1 MLQLQRASAGSGK
14 TYTLTKIYIRNFLAK
29 KVNNR
34 YRLRTEAEMRAVHG
48 RILAITFTNKATN
61 EMKQRIVTALANLA
75 GLYSQEDEKIDYL
88 SDFIK
93 EFSATKKQVQQAALL
108 GLNILLHGYSDFQI
122 STIDSFFQSILRTL
136 AVETDRNESY
146 QIELDDNYLSQV
158 GVDMTLSEVNDNSSR
173 KKSDA
178 KFWIQTLI
186 LDMLR
191 NGEGWNPFTKSKN
204 GLYAELV
211 NFTNLFHSEVFKENV
226 EAELMK
232 YLTSDIDF
240 MEVYRELKR
249 SHKECH
255 EEYKEAYLESRK
267 EILEMLNREG
277 CTFNSLNGR
286 YYGRLWRRESD
297 SDFTDLPIGKVKFE
311 FGNSIM
317 SLEGVDE
324 ENAKILSGSDKK
336 KADALQGLASML
348 CDHRDLMLEWEILD
362 RFWSATNGKLY
373 YLGLIKSIKE
383 NIRQFREE
391 NNIIP
396 LSETNRILQGII
408 NEDDAPFIYERV
420 GTYINN
426 YLIDEFQD
434 TSRLQWSNLCPLV
447 SESLSHEEDYDN
459 LIIGDVKQSIYRFR
473 NAEPMLIQKDVPER
487 FYCEIRGESV
497 DENTNWRS
505 NREIVKFNNSFF
517 YRIAHT
523 LDYERGAD
531 ESDSTRLKI
540 SSLYNNAIQK
550 IKNIDKPGYVEVNF
564 IGDRANAYEEMG
576 DLVHHLLDKGYE
588 QRDIAFLVNNANHGV
603 RLIDALMAYNADEKN
618 VGKTPISIISEQ
630 SLKISGSS
638 AVKLVVAV
646 LQLIV
651 KGNAKKGLKSDNRRY
666 RKVEM
671 DEFISSYNYI
681 YCNNPDLSATEIIEH
696 YFSDDSNID
705 VSDILKEVYTVA
717 LPALVE
723 NIIIKVV
730 PEKLRQSDVAFL
742 SAFQDKVLEY
752 CQMYPTDIASFV
764 RWWNDIGAD
773 NSSISS
779 PEDTDAVQVMTI
791 HKSKG
796 LEFKCVIIP
805 HADWS
810 LDVTKSST
818 IWVRPKLPKNIEITD
833 MPPYLPIEMNNAL
846 KDTLYND
853 DYEQEFD
860 RIIVDQLNKT
870 YVAFT
875 RAVNELYIYAPSTK
889 KADTTRI
896 GDYLKRIV
904 PQMYD
909 TKLLDPSE
917 IEFTVKENDIIID
930 DSGELLT
937 YRMGGVTP
945 EDVRKSKDKSD
956 ESKSD
961 ESESDDKEKIA
972 DYHVNTKTKLLMT
985 DSEKDAEDDNEVSLD
1000 NAAEKESK
1008 ESRRRGRLL
1017 HSIMEQVIVADDL
1030 PAAIRRMK
1038 IVGRLKGKDADEV
1051 EAFLK
1056 AKMADEK
1063 VAKWFDKDLDV
1074 ITERT
1079 ILCSDDKNRRP
1090 DRIVVSKEGD
1100 LEVIDYKFGEQ
1111 LNDNYNTQ
1119 QVRRYIKLLREIKA
1133 EDGSPKYRSV
1143 RGYLWYVSLG
1153 IVKPV
1158 DSNITKRNTDR

>member
-34 YRLRTEAEMRAVHG
+34 YRLRTEPEMRAVHG

-75 GLYSQEDEKIDYL
+75 GLYSQDDEKIDYL
-88 SDFIK
+88 SDFIE
-93 EFSATKKQVQQAALL
+93 EFSATKEQVQQAALL

-122 STIDSFFQSILRTL
+122 STIDAFFQSILRTL

-146 QIELDDNYLSQV
+146 QIELDDKYLSQV
-158 GVDMTLSEVNDNSSR
+158 GVDMTLSEVNDNTDR
-173 KKSDA
+173 KKSYA
-178 KFWIQTLI
+178 KFWIQSLI

-191 NGEGWNPFTKSKN
+191 DGEGWNPFKKSKN

-226 EAELMK
+226 EAELME
-232 YLTSDIDF
+232 YLTSDVDF
-240 MEVYRELKR
+240 MKVYRELKQ
-249 SHKECH
+249 KQKDCYED
-255 EEYKEAYLESRK
+255 YKKAYSESRTA
-267 EILEMLNREG
+267 ILEMLKNEG
-277 CTFNSLNGR
+277 CDFNSLNSKN
-286 YYGRLWRRESD
+286 YGGLWRRQSD
-297 SDFTDLPIGKVKFE
+297 SDFSDVPIGKVKFG
-311 FGNSIM
+311 FGKLIM
-317 SLEGVDE
+317 SLEGIDE
-324 ENAKILSGSDKK
+324 EDGVVLLKDYKE
-336 KADALQGLASML
+336 KADALQGLAYML
-348 CDHRDLMLEWEILD
+348 CEHRDLMLEWEILD

-420 GTYINN
+420 GTYINY

-473 NAEPMLIQKDVPER
+473 NAEPMLIQNDVPER
-487 FYCEIRGESV
+487 FDCEIRGESV

-517 YRIAHT
+517 HRIAHT
-523 LDYERGAD
+523 LDCERGAD
-531 ESDSTRLKI
+531 KSDSTRLKI
-540 SSLYNNAIQK
+540 SSLYSNAIQK

-564 IGDRANAYEEMG
+564 MGHNANAYDEMG
-576 DLVHHLLDKGYE
+576 DLVHRLLDKGYA
-588 QRDIAFLVNNANHGV
+588 QKDIAFLVSNGDHGV
-603 RLIDALMAYNADEKN
+603 ALIDALMAYNADEKN
-618 VGKTPISIISEQ
+618 AGKTPISVISEE
-630 SLKISGSS
+630 SLKISSSS

-651 KGNAKKGLKSDNRRY
+651 KGNAKKGVKTDDRRNS
-666 RKVEM
+666 KVEM

-681 YCNNPDLSATEIIEH
+681 YCNNPDLSATEIIER
-696 YFSDDSNID
+696 YFSDESNIN
-705 VSDILKEVYTVA
+705 VSDILKEVHTVA

-742 SAFQDKVLEY
+742 AAFQDEVLEY
-752 CQMYPTDIASFV
+752 CQMYPADIASFV
-764 RWWNDIGAD
+764 RWWNDTGAKK
-773 NSSISS
+773 SSISS
-779 PEDTDAVQVMTI
+779 PEDTDAVQIMTI

-810 LDVTKSST
+810 LDVTKPST
-818 IWVRPKLPKNIEITD
+818 IWVRPKLPDNVEISG
-833 MPPYLPIEMNNAL
+833 MPPYLPIGMNNAL

-860 RIIVDQLNKT
+860 RIVVDQLNKT

-875 RAVNELYIYAPSTK
+875 RAVNELYIYAQSTK
-889 KADTTRI
+889 KAESTLI

-945 EDVRKSKDKSD
+945 EDVKKIKD
-956 ESKSD
+956 KSD

-972 DYHVNTKTKLLMT
+972 DYHVNTKTELLVT
-985 DSEKDAEDDNEVSLD
+985 DSEKDAEDDNEVRLD
-1000 NAAEKESK
+1000 NATERESK

-1038 IVGRLKGKDADEV
+1038 IAGRLKGNDADEV

-1056 AKMADEK
+1056 AKMADDK

-1100 LEVIDYKFGEQ
+1100 LEVIDYKFGGQ

-1153 IVKPV
+1153 IVKE
-1158 DSNITKRNTDR
+1158 IKLGKTKE

>member
-34 YRLRTEAEMRAVHG
+34 YRLRTEPEMRAVHG

-75 GLYSQEDEKIDYL
+75 GLYSQDDEKIDYL
-88 SDFIK
+88 SDFIE
-93 EFSATKKQVQQAALL
+93 EFSATKEQVQQAALL

-122 STIDSFFQSILRTL
+122 STIDAFFQSILRTL

-146 QIELDDNYLSQV
+146 QIELDDKYLSQV
-158 GVDMTLSEVNDNSSR
+158 GVDMTLSEVNDNTDR
-173 KKSDA
+173 KKSYA
-178 KFWIQTLI
+178 KFWIQSLI

-191 NGEGWNPFTKSKN
+191 DGEGWNPFKKSKN

-226 EAELMK
+226 EAELME
-232 YLTSDIDF
+232 YLTSDVDY
-240 MEVYRELKR
+240 MKVYSKLKK
-249 SHKECH
+249 SHKDCH
-255 EEYKEAYLESRK
+255 EEYKEAYSESRTA
-267 EILEMLNREG
+267 ILEMLKNEG
-277 CTFNSLNGR
+277 CDFNSLNSKN
-286 YYGRLWRRESD
+286 YGGLWRRQSD
-297 SDFTDLPIGKVKFE
+297 SDFSDVPIGKVKFG
-311 FGNSIM
+311 FGKSIM

-324 ENAKILSGSDKK
+324 EDVVVLLKDYKE
-336 KADALQGLASML
+336 KADALQGLAYML
-348 CDHRDLMLEWEILD
+348 CEHRDLMLEWEILD

-391 NNIIP
+391 NNMIP

-420 GTYINN
+420 GTYINY

-473 NAEPMLIQKDVPER
+473 NAEPMLIQNDVPER
-487 FYCEIRGESV
+487 FDCEIRGESV

-517 YRIAHT
+517 HRIAHT
-523 LDYERGAD
+523 LDCERGAD
-531 ESDSTRLKI
+531 KSDSTRLKI
-540 SSLYNNAIQK
+540 SSLYSNAIQK

-564 IGDRANAYEEMG
+564 MGHNANAYDEMG
-576 DLVHHLLDKGYE
+576 DLVHRLLDKGYA
-588 QRDIAFLVNNANHGV
+588 QKDIAFLVSNGDHGV
-603 RLIDALMAYNADEKN
+603 ALIDALMAYNADEKN
-618 VGKTPISIISEQ
+618 AGKTPISVISEE
-630 SLKISGSS
+630 SLKISSSS

-651 KGNAKKGLKSDNRRY
+651 KGNAKKGVKTDDRRNS
-666 RKVEM
+666 KVEM

-681 YCNNPDLSATEIIEH
+681 YCNNPDLSATEIIER
-696 YFSDDSNID
+696 YFRDESNIN
-705 VSDILKEVYTVA
+705 VSDILKEVHTVA

-742 SAFQDKVLEY
+742 AAFQDEVLEY
-752 CQMYPTDIASFV
+752 CQMYPADIASFV
-764 RWWNDIGAD
+764 RWWNDTGAKK
-773 NSSISS
+773 SSISS
-779 PEDTDAVQVMTI
+779 PEDTDAVQIMTI

-805 HADWS
+805 YADWS
-810 LDVTKSST
+810 LDVTKPST
-818 IWVRPKLPKNIEITD
+818 IWVRPKLPNDVEISG
-833 MPPYLPIEMNNAL
+833 MPPYLPIGMNNAL

-860 RIIVDQLNKT
+860 RIVVDQLNKT

-875 RAVNELYIYAPSTK
+875 RAVNELYIYAQSTK
-889 KADTTRI
+889 KAESTLI

-917 IEFTVKENDIIID
+917 IEFTVKKEDIVID

-945 EDVRKSKDKSD
+945 EDVKKFKDKSD
-956 ESKSD
+956 ES
-961 ESESDDKEKIA
+961 ESEVKEKIV
-972 DYHVNTKTKLLMT
+972 DYHVNTKTELLVT
-985 DSEKDAEDDNEVSLD
+985 DSEKDAEDDNEVRSD
-1000 NAAEKESK
+1000 NASEKESK

-1017 HSIMEQVIVADDL
+1017 HSIMEQVIIADDL

-1038 IVGRLKGKDADEV
+1038 IAGRLKGNDADEV

-1056 AKMADEK
+1056 TKMADDK

-1153 IVKPV
+1153 IVKE
-1158 DSNITKRNTDR
+1158 IKLGKTKE

>member
-34 YRLRTEAEMRAVHG
+34 YRLRTEPEMRAVHG

-75 GLYSQEDEKIDYL
+75 GLYSQDDEKIDYL
-88 SDFIK
+88 SDFIE
-93 EFSATKKQVQQAALL
+93 EFSATKEQVQQAALL

-122 STIDSFFQSILRTL
+122 STIDAFFQSILRTL

-146 QIELDDNYLSQV
+146 QIELDDKYLSQV
-158 GVDMTLSEVNDNSSR
+158 GVDMTLSEVNDNTGR
-173 KKSDA
+173 KKSYA
-178 KFWIQTLI
+178 KFWIQSLI

-191 NGEGWNPFTKSKN
+191 DGEGWNPFKKSKN

-226 EAELMK
+226 EAELME
-232 YLTSDIDF
+232 YLTSDVDY
-240 MEVYRELKR
+240 MKVYSKLKK
-249 SHKECH
+249 SHKDCH
-255 EEYKEAYLESRK
+255 EEYKEAYSESRTA
-267 EILEMLNREG
+267 ILEMLKNEG
-277 CTFNSLNGR
+277 CDFNSLNSKN
-286 YYGRLWRRESD
+286 YGGLWRRQSD
-297 SDFTDLPIGKVKFE
+297 SDFSDVPIGKVKFG
-311 FGNSIM
+311 FGKSIM

-324 ENAKILSGSDKK
+324 EDGVVLLKDYKE
-336 KADALQGLASML
+336 KADALQGLAYML
-348 CDHRDLMLEWEILD
+348 CEHRDLMLEWEILD

-420 GTYINN
+420 GTYINY

-473 NAEPMLIQKDVPER
+473 NAEPMLIQNDVPER
-487 FYCEIRGESV
+487 FNCEIRGESV

-517 YRIAHT
+517 HRIAHT
-523 LDYERGAD
+523 LDCERGAD
-531 ESDSTRLKI
+531 KSDSTRLKI
-540 SSLYNNAIQK
+540 SSLYSNAIQK

-564 IGDRANAYEEMG
+564 MGYNANAYDEMG
-576 DLVHHLLDKGYE
+576 DLVHRLLNKGYA
-588 QRDIAFLVNNANHGV
+588 QKDIAFLVSNGDHGV
-603 RLIDALMAYNADEKN
+603 ALIDALMAYNADEKN
-618 VGKTPISIISEQ
+618 AGKTPISVISEE
-630 SLKISGSS
+630 SLKISSSS

-651 KGNAKKGLKSDNRRY
+651 KGNAKKGVKTDDRRNS
-666 RKVEM
+666 KVEM

-681 YCNNPDLSATEIIEH
+681 YCNNPDLSATEIIER
-696 YFSDDSNID
+696 YFSDESNIN
-705 VSDILKEVYTVA
+705 VSDILKEVHTVA

-742 SAFQDKVLEY
+742 AAFQDEVLEY
-752 CQMYPTDIASFV
+752 CQMYPADIASFV
-764 RWWNDIGAD
+764 RWWNDTGAKK
-773 NSSISS
+773 SSISS
-779 PEDTDAVQVMTI
+779 PEDTDAVQIMTI

-805 HADWS
+805 YADWS
-810 LDVTKSST
+810 LDVTKPST
-818 IWVRPKLPKNIEITD
+818 IWVRPKLPDNVEISG
-833 MPPYLPIEMNNAL
+833 MPPYLPIGMNNAL

-860 RIIVDQLNKT
+860 RIVVDQLNKT

-875 RAVNELYIYAPSTK
+875 RAVNELYIYAQSTK
-889 KADTTRI
+889 KAESTLI
-896 GDYLKRIV
+896 GDYLKRII

-909 TKLLDPSE
+909 TKSLSSSE

-945 EDVRKSKDKSD
+945 EDVRKFKD
-956 ESKSD
+956 KSD

-972 DYHVNTKTKLLMT
+972 DYHVNTKTELLVT
-985 DSEKDAEDDNEVSLD
+985 DSEKDAEDDNEVRLD
-1000 NAAEKESK
+1000 NASEKESK

-1038 IVGRLKGKDADEV
+1038 IAGRLKGNDADEV

-1056 AKMADEK
+1056 AKMADDK

-1153 IVKPV
+1153 IVKE
-1158 DSNITKRNTDR
+1158 IKLGKTKE

>member
-34 YRLRTEAEMRAVHG
+34 YRLRTEPEMRAVHG

-75 GLYSQEDEKIDYL
+75 GLYSQDDEKIDYL
-88 SDFIK
+88 SDFIE
-93 EFSATKKQVQQAALL
+93 EFSATKEQVQQAALL

-122 STIDSFFQSILRTL
+122 STIDAFFQSILRTL

-146 QIELDDNYLSQV
+146 QIELDDKYLSQV
-158 GVDMTLSEVNDNSSR
+158 GVDMTLSEVNDNTDR
-173 KKSDA
+173 KKSYA
-178 KFWIQTLI
+178 KFWIQSLI

-191 NGEGWNPFTKSKN
+191 DGEGWNPFKKSKN

-226 EAELMK
+226 EAELME
-232 YLTSDIDF
+232 YLTSDVDY
-240 MEVYRELKR
+240 MKVYSKLKK
-249 SHKECH
+249 SHKDCH
-255 EEYKEAYLESRK
+255 EEYKEAYSESRTA
-267 EILEMLNREG
+267 ILEMLKNEG
-277 CTFNSLNGR
+277 CDFNSLNSKN
-286 YYGRLWRRESD
+286 YGGLWRRQSD
-297 SDFTDLPIGKVKFE
+297 SDFSDVPIGKVKFG
-311 FGNSIM
+311 FGKSIM

-324 ENAKILSGSDKK
+324 EDGVVLLKDYKE
-336 KADALQGLASML
+336 KADALQGLAYML
-348 CDHRDLMLEWEILD
+348 CEHRDLMLEWEILD

-391 NNIIP
+391 NNMIP

-420 GTYINN
+420 GTYINY

-473 NAEPMLIQKDVPER
+473 NAEPMLIQNDVPER
-487 FYCEIRGESV
+487 FDCEIRGESV

-517 YRIAHT
+517 HRIAHT
-523 LDYERGAD
+523 LDCERGAD
-531 ESDSTRLKI
+531 KSDSTRLKI
-540 SSLYNNAIQK
+540 SSLYSNAIQK

-564 IGDRANAYEEMG
+564 MGHNANAYDEMG
-576 DLVHHLLDKGYE
+576 NLVHRLLDKGYA
-588 QRDIAFLVNNANHGV
+588 QKDIAFLVSNGDHGV
-603 RLIDALMAYNADEKN
+603 ALIDALMAYNADEKN
-618 VGKTPISIISEQ
+618 AGKTPISVISEE
-630 SLKISGSS
+630 SLKISSSS

-651 KGNAKKGLKSDNRRY
+651 KGNAKKGVKTDDRRNS
-666 RKVEM
+666 KVEM

-681 YCNNPDLSATEIIEH
+681 YCNNPDLSATEIIER
-696 YFSDDSNID
+696 YFSDESNIN
-705 VSDILKEVYTVA
+705 VSDILKEVHTVA

-742 SAFQDKVLEY
+742 AAFQDEVLEY
-752 CQMYPTDIASFV
+752 CQMYPADIASFV
-764 RWWNDIGAD
+764 RWWNDTGAKK
-773 NSSISS
+773 SSISS
-779 PEDTDAVQVMTI
+779 PEDTDAVQIMTI

-805 HADWS
+805 YADWS
-810 LDVTKSST
+810 LDVTKPST
-818 IWVRPKLPKNIEITD
+818 IWVRPKLPNDVEISG
-833 MPPYLPIEMNNAL
+833 MPPYLPIGMNNAL

-860 RIIVDQLNKT
+860 RIVVDQLNKT

-875 RAVNELYIYAPSTK
+875 RAVNELYIYAQSTK
-889 KADTTRI
+889 KAESTLI

-945 EDVRKSKDKSD
+945 EDVKKIKD
-956 ESKSD
+956 KSD

-972 DYHVNTKTKLLMT
+972 DYHVNTKTELLVT
-985 DSEKDAEDDNEVSLD
+985 DSEKDAEDDNEVRSD

-1038 IVGRLKGKDADEV
+1038 IAGRLKGNDADEV

-1056 AKMADEK
+1056 AKMADDK

-1153 IVKPV
+1153 IVKE
-1158 DSNITKRNTDR
+1158 IKLGKTKE

>member
-34 YRLRTEAEMRAVHG
+34 YRLRTEPEMRAVHG

-75 GLYSQEDEKIDYL
+75 GLYSQDDEKIDYL
-88 SDFIK
+88 SDFIT
-93 EFSATKKQVQQAALL
+93 EFSATKEQVQQAALL

-122 STIDSFFQSILRTL
+122 STIDAFFQSILRTL

-146 QIELDDNYLSQV
+146 QIELDDKYLSQV
-158 GVDMTLSEVNDNSSR
+158 GVDMTLSEVNDNTGR
-173 KKSDA
+173 KKSYA
-178 KFWIQTLI
+178 KFWIQSLI

-191 NGEGWNPFTKSKN
+191 DGEGWNPFKKSKN

-226 EAELMK
+226 EAELME
-232 YLTSDIDF
+232 YLTSDVDY
-240 MEVYRELKR
+240 MKVYSKLKK
-249 SHKECH
+249 SHKDCH
-255 EEYKEAYLESRK
+255 EEYKEAYSESRTA
-267 EILEMLNREG
+267 ILEMLKNEG
-277 CTFNSLNGR
+277 CDFNSLNSKN
-286 YYGRLWRRESD
+286 YGGLWRRQSD
-297 SDFTDLPIGKVKFE
+297 SDFSDVPIGKVKFG
-311 FGNSIM
+311 FGKSIM

-324 ENAKILSGSDKK
+324 EDGVVLLKDYKE
-336 KADALQGLASML
+336 KADALQGLAYML
-348 CDHRDLMLEWEILD
+348 CEHRDLMLEWEILD

-420 GTYINN
+420 GTYINY

-473 NAEPMLIQKDVPER
+473 NAEPMLIQNDVPER
-487 FYCEIRGESV
+487 FDCEIRGESV

-517 YRIAHT
+517 HRIAHT
-523 LDYERGAD
+523 LDCERGAD
-531 ESDSTRLKI
+531 KSDSTRLKI
-540 SSLYNNAIQK
+540 SSLYSNAIQK

-564 IGDRANAYEEMG
+564 MGHNANAYDEMG
-576 DLVHHLLDKGYE
+576 DLVHRLLDKGYA
-588 QRDIAFLVNNANHGV
+588 QKDIAFLVSNGDHGV
-603 RLIDALMAYNADEKN
+603 ALIDALMAYNADEKN
-618 VGKTPISIISEQ
+618 AGKTPISVISEE
-630 SLKISGSS
+630 SLKISSSS

-651 KGNAKKGLKSDNRRY
+651 KGNAKKGVKTDDRRNS
-666 RKVEM
+666 KVEM

-681 YCNNPDLSATEIIEH
+681 YCNNPDLSATEIIER
-696 YFSDDSNID
+696 YFSDDSNIN
-705 VSDILKEVYTVA
+705 VSDILKEVHTVA

-742 SAFQDKVLEY
+742 AAFQDEVLEY
-752 CQMYPTDIASFV
+752 CQMYPADIASFV
-764 RWWNDIGAD
+764 RWWNDTGAKK
-773 NSSISS
+773 SSISS
-779 PEDTDAVQVMTI
+779 PEDTDAVQIMTI

-805 HADWS
+805 YADWS
-810 LDVTKSST
+810 LDVTKPST
-818 IWVRPKLPKNIEITD
+818 IWVRPKLPDNVEISG
-833 MPPYLPIEMNNAL
+833 MPPYLPIGMNNAL

-860 RIIVDQLNKT
+860 RIVVDQLNKT

-875 RAVNELYIYAPSTK
+875 RAVNELYIYAQSTK
-889 KADTTRI
+889 KAESTLI

-945 EDVRKSKDKSD
+945 EDVRKFKD
-956 ESKSD
+956 KSD

-972 DYHVNTKTKLLMT
+972 DYHVNTKTELLVT
-985 DSEKDAEDDNEVSLD
+985 DSEKDAEDDNEVRSD
-1000 NAAEKESK
+1000 NASEKESK

-1038 IVGRLKGKDADEV
+1038 IAGRLKGNDADEV

-1056 AKMADEK
+1056 AKMADDK

-1153 IVKPV
+1153 VIKE
-1158 DSNITKRNTDR
+1158 IKLGKTKE

>member
-34 YRLRTEAEMRAVHG
+34 YRLRTEPEMRAVHG

-75 GLYSQEDEKIDYL
+75 GLYSQDDEKIDYL
-88 SDFIK
+88 SDFIE
-93 EFSATKKQVQQAALL
+93 EFSATKEQVQQAALL

-122 STIDSFFQSILRTL
+122 STIDAFFQSILRTL

-146 QIELDDNYLSQV
+146 QIELDDKYLSQV
-158 GVDMTLSEVNDNSSR
+158 GVDMTLSEVNDNTGR
-173 KKSDA
+173 KKSYA
-178 KFWIQTLI
+178 KFWIQSLI

-191 NGEGWNPFTKSKN
+191 DGEGWNPFKKSKN

-226 EAELMK
+226 EAELME
-232 YLTSDIDF
+232 YLTSDVDY
-240 MEVYRELKR
+240 MKVYSKLKK
-249 SHKECH
+249 SHKDCH
-255 EEYKEAYLESRK
+255 EEYKEAYSESRTA
-267 EILEMLNREG
+267 ILEMLKNEG
-277 CTFNSLNGR
+277 CDFNSLNSKN
-286 YYGRLWRRESD
+286 YGGLWRRQSD
-297 SDFTDLPIGKVKFE
+297 SDFSDVPIGKVKFG
-311 FGNSIM
+311 FGKSIM

-324 ENAKILSGSDKK
+324 EDGVVLLKDYKE

-420 GTYINN
+420 GTYINY

-473 NAEPMLIQKDVPER
+473 NAEPMLIQNDVPER
-487 FYCEIRGESV
+487 FDCEIRGESV

-517 YRIAHT
+517 HGIAHT
-523 LDYERGAD
+523 LDCERGAD
-531 ESDSTRLKI
+531 KSDSTRLKI
-540 SSLYNNAIQK
+540 SSLYSNAIQK

-564 IGDRANAYEEMG
+564 MGHNANAYDEMG
-576 DLVHHLLDKGYE
+576 DLVHRLLDKGYA
-588 QRDIAFLVNNANHGV
+588 QKDIAFLVSNGDHGV
-603 RLIDALMAYNADEKN
+603 ALIDALMAYNADEKN
-618 VGKTPISIISEQ
+618 AGKTPISVISEE
-630 SLKISGSS
+630 SLKISSSS

-651 KGNAKKGLKSDNRRY
+651 KGNAKKGVKTDDRRNS
-666 RKVEM
+666 KVEM

-681 YCNNPDLSATEIIEH
+681 YCNNPDLSATEIIER
-696 YFSDDSNID
+696 YFSDESNIN
-705 VSDILKEVYTVA
+705 VSDLLKEVHTVA

-742 SAFQDKVLEY
+742 AAFQDEVLEY
-752 CQMYPTDIASFV
+752 CQMYPADIASFV
-764 RWWNDIGAD
+764 RWWNDTGAKK
-773 NSSISS
+773 SSISS
-779 PEDTDAVQVMTI
+779 PEDTDAVQIMTI

-805 HADWS
+805 YADWS
-810 LDVTKSST
+810 LDVTKPST
-818 IWVRPKLPKNIEITD
+818 IWVRPKLPDNVEISG
-833 MPPYLPIEMNNAL
+833 MPPYLPIGMNNAL

-853 DYEQEFD
+853 DYEHEFD
-860 RIIVDQLNKT
+860 RIVVDQLNKT

-875 RAVNELYIYAPSTK
+875 RAVNELYIYAQSTK
-889 KADTTRI
+889 KAESTLI

-945 EDVRKSKDKSD
+945 DDVRKFKD
-956 ESKSD
+956 KSD

-972 DYHVNTKTKLLMT
+972 DYHVNTKTELLVT
-985 DSEKDAEDDNEVSLD
+985 DSEKDAEDDNEVRSD

-1038 IVGRLKGKDADEV
+1038 IAGRLKGNDADEV

-1056 AKMADEK
+1056 AKMADDK

-1090 DRIVVSKEGD
+1090 DRIVVSKECD

-1153 IVKPV
+1153 VIKE
-1158 DSNITKRNTDR
+1158 IKLGKTKE

>member
-34 YRLRTEAEMRAVHG
+34 YRLRTEPEMRAVHG

-75 GLYSQEDEKIDYL
+75 GLYSQDDEKIDYL
-88 SDFIK
+88 SDFIE
-93 EFSATKKQVQQAALL
+93 EFSATKEQVQQAALL

-122 STIDSFFQSILRTL
+122 STIDAFFQSILRTL

-146 QIELDDNYLSQV
+146 QIELDDKYLSQV
-158 GVDMTLSEVNDNSSR
+158 GVDMTLSEVNDNTDR
-173 KKSDA
+173 KKSYA
-178 KFWIQTLI
+178 KFWIQSLI

-191 NGEGWNPFTKSKN
+191 NGEGWNPFKKSKN

-226 EAELMK
+226 EAELME
-232 YLTSDIDF
+232 YLTSDVDY
-240 MEVYRELKR
+240 MKVYSKLKK
-249 SHKECH
+249 SHKDCH
-255 EEYKEAYLESRK
+255 EEYKEAYSESRTA
-267 EILEMLNREG
+267 ILEMLKNEG
-277 CTFNSLNGR
+277 CDFNSLNSKN
-286 YYGRLWRRESD
+286 YGGLWRRQSD
-297 SDFTDLPIGKVKFE
+297 SDFSDVPIGKVKFG
-311 FGNSIM
+311 FGKSIM

-324 ENAKILSGSDKK
+324 EDVVVLLKDNKE
-336 KADALQGLASML
+336 KADALQGLAYML
-348 CDHRDLMLEWEILD
+348 CEHRDLMLEWEILD

-420 GTYINN
+420 GTYINY

-473 NAEPMLIQKDVPER
+473 NAEPMLIQNDVPER
-487 FYCEIRGESV
+487 FDCEIRGESV

-517 YRIAHT
+517 HGIAHT
-523 LDYERGAD
+523 LDCERGAD
-531 ESDSTRLKI
+531 KSDSTRLKI
-540 SSLYNNAIQK
+540 SSLYSNAIQK

-564 IGDRANAYEEMG
+564 MGHNANAYDEMG
-576 DLVHHLLDKGYE
+576 DLVHRLLDKGYA
-588 QRDIAFLVNNANHGV
+588 QKDIAFLVSNGDHGV
-603 RLIDALMAYNADEKN
+603 ALIDALMAYNADEKN
-618 VGKTPISIISEQ
+618 AGKTPISVISEE
-630 SLKISGSS
+630 SLKISSSS

-651 KGNAKKGLKSDNRRY
+651 KGNAKKGVKTDDRRNS
-666 RKVEM
+666 KVEM

-681 YCNNPDLSATEIIEH
+681 YCNNPDLSATEIIER
-696 YFSDDSNID
+696 YFSDESNID
-705 VSDILKEVYTVA
+705 VSDILKEVHTVA

-742 SAFQDKVLEY
+742 AAFQDEVLEY
-752 CQMYPTDIASFV
+752 CQMYPADIASFV
-764 RWWNDIGAD
+764 RWWNDTGAKK
-773 NSSISS
+773 SSISS
-779 PEDTDAVQVMTI
+779 PEDTDAVQIMTI

-805 HADWS
+805 YADWS
-810 LDVTKSST
+810 LDVTKPST
-818 IWVRPKLPKNIEITD
+818 IWVRPKLPNDVEISG
-833 MPPYLPIEMNNAL
+833 MPPYLPIGMNNAL
-846 KDTLYND
+846 KGTLYND

-860 RIIVDQLNKT
+860 RIVVDQLNKT

-875 RAVNELYIYAPSTK
+875 RAVNELYIYAQSTK
-889 KADTTRI
+889 KAESTLI

-904 PQMYD
+904 PYMYD
-909 TKLLDPSE
+909 TKSLSSSE

-945 EDVRKSKDKSD
+945 EDVRKFKD
-956 ESKSD
+956 KSD

-972 DYHVNTKTKLLMT
+972 DYHVNTKTELLIT
-985 DSEKDAEDDNEVSLD
+985 DSEKDAEDDNEIRSD
-1000 NAAEKESK
+1000 NASERESK

-1038 IVGRLKGKDADEV
+1038 IAGRLKGKDADEV

-1158 DSNITKRNTDR
+1158 DTNVTKSSIDK

>member
-34 YRLRTEAEMRAVHG
+34 YRLRTEPEMRAVHG

-75 GLYSQEDEKIDYL
+75 GLYSQDDEKIDYL
-88 SDFIK
+88 SDFIE
-93 EFSATKKQVQQAALL
+93 EFSATKEQVQQAALL

-122 STIDSFFQSILRTL
+122 STIDAFFQSILRTL

-146 QIELDDNYLSQV
+146 QIELDDKYLSQV
-158 GVDMTLSEVNDNSSR
+158 GVDMTLSEVNDNTGR
-173 KKSDA
+173 KKSYA
-178 KFWIQTLI
+178 KFWIQSLI

-191 NGEGWNPFTKSKN
+191 DGEGWNPFKKSKN

-226 EAELMK
+226 EAELME
-232 YLTSDIDF
+232 YLTSDVDY
-240 MEVYRELKR
+240 MKVYSKLKK
-249 SHKECH
+249 SHKDCH
-255 EEYKEAYLESRK
+255 EEYKEAYSESRTA
-267 EILEMLNREG
+267 ILEMLKNEG
-277 CTFNSLNGR
+277 CDFNSLNSKN
-286 YYGRLWRRESD
+286 YGGLWRRQSD
-297 SDFTDLPIGKVKFE
+297 SDFSDVPIGKVKFG
-311 FGNSIM
+311 FGKSIM

-324 ENAKILSGSDKK
+324 EDVVVLLKDYKE
-336 KADALQGLASML
+336 KADALQGLAYML
-348 CDHRDLMLEWEILD
+348 CEHRDLMLEWEILD

-391 NNIIP
+391 NNMIP

-420 GTYINN
+420 GTYINY

-473 NAEPMLIQKDVPER
+473 NAEPMLIQNDVPER
-487 FYCEIRGESV
+487 FDCEIRGESV

-517 YRIAHT
+517 HRIAHT
-523 LDYERGAD
+523 LDCERGAD
-531 ESDSTRLKI
+531 KSDSTRLKI
-540 SSLYNNAIQK
+540 SSLYSNAIQK

-564 IGDRANAYEEMG
+564 MGHNANAYDEMG
-576 DLVHHLLDKGYE
+576 DLVHRLLDKGYA
-588 QRDIAFLVNNANHGV
+588 QKDIAFLVSNGDHGV
-603 RLIDALMAYNADEKN
+603 ALIDALMAYNADEKN
-618 VGKTPISIISEQ
+618 AGKTPISVISEE
-630 SLKISGSS
+630 SLKISSSS

-651 KGNAKKGLKSDNRRY
+651 KGNAKKGVKTDDMRNS
-666 RKVEM
+666 KVEM

-681 YCNNPDLSATEIIEH
+681 YCNNPDLSATEIIER
-696 YFSDDSNID
+696 YFSDESNIN
-705 VSDILKEVYTVA
+705 VSDILKEVHTVA

-742 SAFQDKVLEY
+742 AAFQDEVLEY
-752 CQMYPTDIASFV
+752 CQMYPADIASFV
-764 RWWNDIGAD
+764 RWWNDTGAKK
-773 NSSISS
+773 SSISS
-779 PEDTDAVQVMTI
+779 PEDTDAVQIMTI

-805 HADWS
+805 YADWS
-810 LDVTKSST
+810 LDVTKPST
-818 IWVRPKLPKNIEITD
+818 IWVRPKLPNDVEISG
-833 MPPYLPIEMNNAL
+833 MPPYLPIGMNNAL

-860 RIIVDQLNKT
+860 RIVVDQLNKT

-875 RAVNELYIYAPSTK
+875 RAVNELYIYAQSTK
-889 KADTTRI
+889 KAESTLI
-896 GDYLKRIV
+896 GDCLKRIV

-917 IEFTVKENDIIID
+917 IEFAVKKEDIVID

-945 EDVRKSKDKSD
+945 EDVRQFKD
-956 ESKSD
+956 KSD

-972 DYHVNTKTKLLMT
+972 DYHVNTKTELLVT
-985 DSEKDAEDDNEVSLD
+985 DSEKDAEDDNEVRSD
-1000 NAAEKESK
+1000 NATESK

-1038 IVGRLKGKDADEV
+1038 IAGRLKGKDADEV

-1056 AKMADEK
+1056 AKIADDK

-1153 IVKPV
+1153 IVKE
-1158 DSNITKRNTDR
+1158 IKLGKTKE

>member
-34 YRLRTEAEMRAVHG
+34 YRLRTEPEMRAVHG

-75 GLYSQEDEKIDYL
+75 GLYSQDDEKIDYL
-88 SDFIK
+88 SDFIE
-93 EFSATKKQVQQAALL
+93 EFSATKEQVQQAALL

-122 STIDSFFQSILRTL
+122 STIDAFFQSILRTL

-146 QIELDDNYLSQV
+146 QIELDDKYLSQV
-158 GVDMTLSEVNDNSSR
+158 GVDMTLSEVNDNTGR
-173 KKSDA
+173 KKSYA
-178 KFWIQTLI
+178 KFWIQSLI

-191 NGEGWNPFTKSKN
+191 DGEGWNPFKKSKN

-226 EAELMK
+226 EAELME
-232 YLTSDIDF
+232 YLTSDVDY
-240 MEVYRELKR
+240 MKVYSKLKK
-249 SHKECH
+249 SHKDCH
-255 EEYKEAYLESRK
+255 EEYKEAYSESRTA
-267 EILEMLNREG
+267 ILEMLKNEG
-277 CTFNSLNGR
+277 CDFNSLNSKN
-286 YYGRLWRRESD
+286 YGGLWRRQSD
-297 SDFTDLPIGKVKFE
+297 SDFSDVPIGKVKFG
-311 FGNSIM
+311 FGKSIM

-324 ENAKILSGSDKK
+324 EDAKVLVGANKK

-348 CDHRDLMLEWEILD
+348 CEHRDLMLEWEILD

-420 GTYINN
+420 GTYINY

-473 NAEPMLIQKDVPER
+473 NAEPMLIQNDVPER
-487 FYCEIRGESV
+487 FDCEIRGESV

-517 YRIAHT
+517 HRIAHT
-523 LDYERGAD
+523 LDCERGAD
-531 ESDSTRLKI
+531 KSDSTRLKI
-540 SSLYNNAIQK
+540 SSLYSNAIQK

-564 IGDRANAYEEMG
+564 MGHNANAYDEMG
-576 DLVHHLLDKGYE
+576 DLVHRLLDKGYA
-588 QRDIAFLVNNANHGV
+588 QKDIAFLVSNGDHGV
-603 RLIDALMAYNADEKN
+603 ALIDALMAYNADEKN
-618 VGKTPISIISEQ
+618 AGKTPISVISEE
-630 SLKISGSS
+630 SLKISSSS

-651 KGNAKKGLKSDNRRY
+651 KGNAKKGVKTDDRRNS
-666 RKVEM
+666 KVEM

-681 YCNNPDLSATEIIEH
+681 YCNNPDLSATEIIER
-696 YFSDDSNID
+696 YFSDESNIN
-705 VSDILKEVYTVA
+705 VSDILKEVHTVA

-742 SAFQDKVLEY
+742 AAFQDEVLEY
-752 CQMYPTDIASFV
+752 CQMYPADIASFV
-764 RWWNDIGAD
+764 RWWNDTGAKK
-773 NSSISS
+773 SSISS
-779 PEDTDAVQVMTI
+779 PEDTDAVQIMTI

-805 HADWS
+805 YADWS
-810 LDVTKSST
+810 LDVTKPST
-818 IWVRPKLPKNIEITD
+818 IWVRPKLPNDVEISG
-833 MPPYLPIEMNNAL
+833 MPPYLPIGMNNAL

-860 RIIVDQLNKT
+860 RIVVDQLNKT

-875 RAVNELYIYAPSTK
+875 RAVNELYIYAQSTK
-889 KADTTRI
+889 KAESTLI

-917 IEFTVKENDIIID
+917 IEFAVKKEDIVID

-945 EDVRKSKDKSD
+945 EDVRQFKDKSD
-956 ESKSD
+956 DK
-961 ESESDDKEKIA
+961 ESDDKEKIA
-972 DYHVNTKTKLLMT
+972 DYHVNTKTELLVT
-985 DSEKDAEDDNEVSLD
+985 DSEKDAEDDNEVRSD
-1000 NAAEKESK
+1000 NATESK

-1038 IVGRLKGKDADEV
+1038 IAGRLKGKDADEV

-1056 AKMADEK
+1056 AKIADDK

-1153 IVKPV
+1153 IVKE
-1158 DSNITKRNTDR
+1158 IKLGKTKE

>member
-34 YRLRTEAEMRAVHG
+34 YRLRTEPEMRAVHG

-75 GLYSQEDEKIDYL
+75 GLYSQDDEKIDYL
-88 SDFIK
+88 SDFIE
-93 EFSATKKQVQQAALL
+93 EFSATKEQVQQAALL

-122 STIDSFFQSILRTL
+122 STIDAFFQSILRTL

-146 QIELDDNYLSQV
+146 QIELDDKYLSQV
-158 GVDMTLSEVNDNSSR
+158 GVDMTLSEVNDNTGR
-173 KKSDA
+173 KKSYA
-178 KFWIQTLI
+178 KFWIQSLI

-191 NGEGWNPFTKSKN
+191 DGEGWNPFKKSKN

-226 EAELMK
+226 EAELME
-232 YLTSDIDF
+232 YLTSDVDY
-240 MEVYRELKR
+240 MKVYSKLKK
-249 SHKECH
+249 SHKDCH
-255 EEYKEAYLESRK
+255 EEYKEAYSESRTA
-267 EILEMLNREG
+267 ILEMLKNEG
-277 CTFNSLNGR
+277 CDFNSLNSKN
-286 YYGRLWRRESD
+286 YGGLWRRQSD
-297 SDFTDLPIGKVKFE
+297 SDFSDVPIGKVKFG
-311 FGNSIM
+311 FGKSIM

-324 ENAKILSGSDKK
+324 EDGVVLLKDYKE

-420 GTYINN
+420 GTYINY

-473 NAEPMLIQKDVPER
+473 NAEPMLIQNDVPER
-487 FYCEIRGESV
+487 FDCEIRGESV

-517 YRIAHT
+517 HRIAHT
-523 LDYERGAD
+523 LDCERGAD
-531 ESDSTRLKI
+531 KSDSTRLKI
-540 SSLYNNAIQK
+540 SSLYSNAIQK

-564 IGDRANAYEEMG
+564 MGHNANAYDEMG
-576 DLVHHLLDKGYE
+576 DLVHRLLDKGYA
-588 QRDIAFLVNNANHGV
+588 QKDIAFLVSNGDHGV
-603 RLIDALMAYNADEKN
+603 ALIDALMAYNADEKN
-618 VGKTPISIISEQ
+618 AGKTPISVISEE
-630 SLKISGSS
+630 SLKISSSS

-651 KGNAKKGLKSDNRRY
+651 KGNAKKGVKTDDRRNS
-666 RKVEM
+666 KVEM

-681 YCNNPDLSATEIIEH
+681 YCNNPDLSATEIIER
-696 YFSDDSNID
+696 YFSDESNIN
-705 VSDILKEVYTVA
+705 VSDILKEVHTVA

-742 SAFQDKVLEY
+742 AAFQDEVLEY
-752 CQMYPTDIASFV
+752 CQMYPADIASFV
-764 RWWNDIGAD
+764 RWWNDTGAKK
-773 NSSISS
+773 SSISS
-779 PEDTDAVQVMTI
+779 PEDTDAVQIMTI

-810 LDVTKSST
+810 LDVTKPST
-818 IWVRPKLPKNIEITD
+818 IWVRPKLPDNVEISG
-833 MPPYLPIEMNNAL
+833 MPPYLPIGMNNAL

-860 RIIVDQLNKT
+860 RIVVDQLNKT

-875 RAVNELYIYAPSTK
+875 RAVNELYIYAQSTK
-889 KADTTRI
+889 KAESTLI

-917 IEFTVKENDIIID
+917 IEFTVKKEDIVID

-945 EDVRKSKDKSD
+945 EDVKKFKD
-956 ESKSD
+956 KSD

-972 DYHVNTKTKLLMT
+972 DYHVNTKTELLVT
-985 DSEKDAEDDNEVSLD
+985 DSEKDAEDDNEVRSD
-1000 NAAEKESK
+1000 NASEKESK

-1038 IVGRLKGKDADEV
+1038 IAGRLKGKDADEV

-1056 AKMADEK
+1056 AKMADDK

-1153 IVKPV
+1153 VIKE
-1158 DSNITKRNTDR
+1158 IKLGKTKE

>member
-34 YRLRTEAEMRAVHG
+34 YRLRTEPEMRAVHG

-75 GLYSQEDEKIDYL
+75 GLYSQDDEKIDYL
-88 SDFIK
+88 SDFIE
-93 EFSATKKQVQQAALL
+93 EFSATKEQVQQAALL

-122 STIDSFFQSILRTL
+122 STIDAFFQSILRTL

-146 QIELDDNYLSQV
+146 QIELDDKYLSQV
-158 GVDMTLSEVNDNSSR
+158 GVDMTLSEVNDNTGR
-173 KKSDA
+173 KKSYA
-178 KFWIQTLI
+178 KFWIQSLI

-191 NGEGWNPFTKSKN
+191 DGEGWNPFKKSKH

-211 NFTNLFHSEVFKENV
+211 KFTNLFHSEVFKENV
-226 EAELMK
+226 EAELME
-232 YLTSDIDF
+232 YLTSDVDF
-240 MEVYRELKR
+240 MKVYSKLKK
-249 SHKECH
+249 SHKDCH
-255 EEYKEAYLESRK
+255 EEYKEAYSESRTA
-267 EILEMLNREG
+267 ILEMLKNEG
-277 CTFNSLNGR
+277 CDFNSLNSKN
-286 YYGRLWRRESD
+286 YGGLWRRQSD
-297 SDFTDLPIGKVKFE
+297 SDFSDVPIGKVKFG
-311 FGNSIM
+311 FGSSIM

-324 ENAKILSGSDKK
+324 EDAKVLVGANKK
-336 KADALQGLASML
+336 KADALQGLAYML
-348 CDHRDLMLEWEILD
+348 CEHRDLMLEWEILD

-420 GTYINN
+420 GTYINY

-473 NAEPMLIQKDVPER
+473 NAEPMLIQNDVPER
-487 FYCEIRGESV
+487 FNCEIRGESV

-517 YRIAHT
+517 HGIAHT
-523 LDYERGAD
+523 LDCERGAD
-531 ESDSTRLKI
+531 KSDSTRLKI
-540 SSLYNNAIQK
+540 SSLYSNAIQK

-564 IGDRANAYEEMG
+564 MGHNANAYDEMG
-576 DLVHHLLDKGYE
+576 DLVHRLLDKGYA
-588 QRDIAFLVNNANHGV
+588 QKDIAFLVSDGNHGV
-603 RLIDALMAYNADEKN
+603 ALIDALMAYNADEKN
-618 VGKTPISIISEQ
+618 AGKTPISVISEE
-630 SLKISGSS
+630 SLKISSSS

-651 KGNAKKGLKSDNRRY
+651 KGNAKKCVKTDDRRNS
-666 RKVEM
+666 KVEM

-681 YCNNPDLSATEIIEH
+681 YCNNPDLSATEIIER
-696 YFSDDSNID
+696 YFSDDSNIN
-705 VSDILKEVYTVA
+705 VSDLLREVHTVA

-742 SAFQDKVLEY
+742 AAFQDEVLEY
-752 CQMYPTDIASFV
+752 CQMYPADIASFV
-764 RWWNDIGAD
+764 RWWNDTGAKK
-773 NSSISS
+773 SSISS
-779 PEDTDAVQVMTI
+779 PEDTDAVQIMTI

-805 HADWS
+805 YADWS
-810 LDVTKSST
+810 LDVTKPST
-818 IWVRPKLPKNIEITD
+818 IWVRPKLPDNVEISG
-833 MPPYLPIEMNNAL
+833 MPPYLPIGMNNAL

-853 DYEQEFD
+853 DYEHEFD
-860 RIIVDQLNKT
+860 RIVVDQLNKT

-875 RAVNELYIYAPSTK
+875 RAVNELYIYAQSTK
-889 KADTTRI
+889 KAESTLI

-917 IEFTVKENDIIID
+917 IEFTVKKEDIVID

-945 EDVRKSKDKSD
+945 EDVRKFKD
-956 ESKSD
+956 KSD

-972 DYHVNTKTKLLMT
+972 DYHVNTKTELLIT
-985 DSEKDAEDDNEVSLD
+985 DSEKDTEDDNEVRSD
-1000 NAAEKESK
+1000 NASEKESK

-1017 HSIMEQVIVADDL
+1017 HSIMEQVIIADDL

-1038 IVGRLKGKDADEV
+1038 IAGRLKGNDADEV

-1056 AKMADEK
+1056 AKMADDK

-1158 DSNITKRNTDR
+1158 DTNVTKSSIDK

>member
-34 YRLRTEAEMRAVHG
+34 YRLRTEPEMRAVHG

-75 GLYSQEDEKIDYL
+75 GLYSQDDEKIDYL
-88 SDFIK
+88 SDFIE
-93 EFSATKKQVQQAALL
+93 EFSATKEQVQQAALL

-122 STIDSFFQSILRTL
+122 STIDAFFQSILRTL

-146 QIELDDNYLSQV
+146 QIELDDKYLSQV
-158 GVDMTLSEVNDNSSR
+158 GVDMTLSEVNDNTDR
-173 KKSDA
+173 KKSYA
-178 KFWIQTLI
+178 KFWIQSLI

-191 NGEGWNPFTKSKN
+191 DGEGWNPFKKSKN
-204 GLYAELV
+204 GLYAELI

-226 EAELMK
+226 EAELME
-232 YLTSDIDF
+232 YLTSDVDY
-240 MEVYRELKR
+240 MKVYSKLKK
-249 SHKECH
+249 SHKDCH
-255 EEYKEAYLESRK
+255 EEYKEAYSESRTA
-267 EILEMLNREG
+267 ILEMLKNEG
-277 CTFNSLNGR
+277 CDFNSLNSKN
-286 YYGRLWRRESD
+286 YGGLWRRQSD
-297 SDFTDLPIGKVKFE
+297 SDFSDVPIGKVKFG
-311 FGNSIM
+311 FGKSIM

-324 ENAKILSGSDKK
+324 EDVLLKDYKE
-336 KADALQGLASML
+336 KADALQGLAYML
-348 CDHRDLMLEWEILD
+348 CEHRDLMLEWEILD

-420 GTYINN
+420 GTYINY

-473 NAEPMLIQKDVPER
+473 NAEPMLIQNDVPER
-487 FYCEIRGESV
+487 FDCEIRGESV

-517 YRIAHT
+517 HGIAHT
-523 LDYERGAD
+523 LDCERGAD
-531 ESDSTRLKI
+531 KSDSTRLKI
-540 SSLYNNAIQK
+540 SSLYSNAIQK

-564 IGDRANAYEEMG
+564 MGHKANAYDEMG
-576 DLVHHLLDKGYE
+576 DLVHRLLDKGYA
-588 QRDIAFLVNNANHGV
+588 QKDIAFLVSNGDHGV
-603 RLIDALMAYNADEKN
+603 ALIDALMAYNADEKN
-618 VGKTPISIISEQ
+618 AGKTPISVISEE
-630 SLKISGSS
+630 SLKISSSS

-651 KGNAKKGLKSDNRRY
+651 KGNAKKGVKTDDRRNS
-666 RKVEM
+666 KVEM

-681 YCNNPDLSATEIIEH
+681 YCNNPDLSATEIIER
-696 YFSDDSNID
+696 YFSDESNIN
-705 VSDILKEVYTVA
+705 VSDILKEVHTVA

-742 SAFQDKVLEY
+742 AAFQDEVLEY
-752 CQMYPTDIASFV
+752 CQMYPADIASFV
-764 RWWNDIGAD
+764 RWWNDTGAKK
-773 NSSISS
+773 SSISS
-779 PEDTDAVQVMTI
+779 PEDTDAVQIMTI

-805 HADWS
+805 YADWS
-810 LDVTKSST
+810 LDVTKPST
-818 IWVRPKLPKNIEITD
+818 IWVRPKLPNDVEISG
-833 MPPYLPIEMNNAL
+833 MPPYLPIGMNNAL

-860 RIIVDQLNKT
+860 RIVVDQLNKT

-875 RAVNELYIYAPSTK
+875 RAVNELYIYAQSTK
-889 KADTTRI
+889 KAESTLI

-904 PQMYD
+904 PYMYD
-909 TKLLDPSE
+909 TKSLSSSE

-945 EDVRKSKDKSD
+945 EDVKKFKD
-956 ESKSD
+956 KSD

-972 DYHVNTKTKLLMT
+972 DYHVNTKTELLVT
-985 DSEKDAEDDNEVSLD
+985 DSEKDAEDDNEVRSD
-1000 NAAEKESK
+1000 NASEKESK

-1038 IVGRLKGKDADEV
+1038 IAGRLKGKDADEV

-1153 IVKPV
+1153 IIKE
-1158 DSNITKRNTDR
+1158 IKLGKTKE

>member
-34 YRLRTEAEMRAVHG
+34 YRLRTEPEMRAVHG

-75 GLYSQEDEKIDYL
+75 GLYSQDDEKIDYL
-88 SDFIK
+88 SDFIE
-93 EFSATKKQVQQAALL
+93 EFSATKEQVQQAALL

-122 STIDSFFQSILRTL
+122 STIDAFFQSILRTL

-146 QIELDDNYLSQV
+146 QIELDDKYLSQV
-158 GVDMTLSEVNDNSSR
+158 GVDMTLSEVNDNTDR
-173 KKSDA
+173 KKSYA
-178 KFWIQTLI
+178 KFWIQSLI

-191 NGEGWNPFTKSKN
+191 DGEGWNPFKKSKN

-211 NFTNLFHSEVFKENV
+211 KFTNLFHSEVFKENV
-226 EAELMK
+226 EAELME
-232 YLTSDIDF
+232 YLTSDVDY
-240 MEVYRELKR
+240 MKVYSKLKK
-249 SHKECH
+249 SHKDCH
-255 EEYKEAYLESRK
+255 EEYKEAYSESRTA
-267 EILEMLNREG
+267 ILEMLKNEG
-277 CTFNSLNGR
+277 CDFNSLNSKN
-286 YYGRLWRRESD
+286 YGGLWRRQSD
-297 SDFTDLPIGKVKFE
+297 SDFSDVPIGKVKFG
-311 FGNSIM
+311 FGKSIM

-324 ENAKILSGSDKK
+324 EDGVVLLKDYKE
-336 KADALQGLASML
+336 KADALQGLAYML
-348 CDHRDLMLEWEILD
+348 CEHRDLMLEWEILD

-420 GTYINN
+420 GTYINY

-473 NAEPMLIQKDVPER
+473 NAEPMLIQNDVPER
-487 FYCEIRGESV
+487 FDCEIRGESV

-517 YRIAHT
+517 HRIAHT
-523 LDYERGAD
+523 LDCERGAD
-531 ESDSTRLKI
+531 KSDSTRLKI
-540 SSLYNNAIQK
+540 SSLYSNAIQK

-564 IGDRANAYEEMG
+564 MGHNANAYDEMG
-576 DLVHHLLDKGYE
+576 DLVHRLLDKGYA
-588 QRDIAFLVNNANHGV
+588 QKDIAFLVSNGDHGV
-603 RLIDALMAYNADEKN
+603 ALIDALMAYNADEKN
-618 VGKTPISIISEQ
+618 AGKTPISVISEE
-630 SLKISGSS
+630 SLKISSSS

-651 KGNAKKGLKSDNRRY
+651 KGNAKKGVKTDDRRNS
-666 RKVEM
+666 KVEM

-681 YCNNPDLSATEIIEH
+681 YCNNPDLTATEIIER
-696 YFSDDSNID
+696 YFSDESNIN
-705 VSDILKEVYTVA
+705 VSDILKEVHTVA

-742 SAFQDKVLEY
+742 AAFQDEVLEY
-752 CQMYPTDIASFV
+752 CQMYPADIASFV
-764 RWWNDIGAD
+764 RWWNDTGAKK
-773 NSSISS
+773 SSISS
-779 PEDTDAVQVMTI
+779 PEDTDAVQIMTI

-805 HADWS
+805 YADWS
-810 LDVTKSST
+810 LDVTKPST
-818 IWVRPKLPKNIEITD
+818 IWVRPKLPDNVEISG
-833 MPPYLPIEMNNAL
+833 MPPYLPIGMNNAL

-860 RIIVDQLNKT
+860 RIVVDQLNKT

-875 RAVNELYIYAPSTK
+875 RAVNELYIYAQSTK
-889 KADTTRI
+889 KAESTLI

-917 IEFTVKENDIIID
+917 IEFTVKKEDIVID

-945 EDVRKSKDKSD
+945 EDVKKIKD
-956 ESKSD
+956 KSD

-972 DYHVNTKTKLLMT
+972 DYHVNTKTELLMT
-985 DSEKDAEDDNEVSLD
+985 DSEKDAEDDNEVRSD
-1000 NAAEKESK
+1000 NASEKESK

-1038 IVGRLKGKDADEV
+1038 IAGRLKGNDADEV

-1056 AKMADEK
+1056 AKMADDK

-1153 IVKPV
+1153 VIKE
-1158 DSNITKRNTDR
+1158 IKLGKTKE

>member
-34 YRLRTEAEMRAVHG
+34 YRLRTEPEMRAVHG

-75 GLYSQEDEKIDYL
+75 GLYSQDDEKIDYL
-88 SDFIK
+88 SDFIE
-93 EFSATKKQVQQAALL
+93 EFSATKEQVQQAALL

-122 STIDSFFQSILRTL
+122 STIDAFFQSILRTL

-146 QIELDDNYLSQV
+146 QIELDDKYLSQV
-158 GVDMTLSEVNDNSSR
+158 GVDMTLSEVNDNTGR
-173 KKSDA
+173 KKSYA
-178 KFWIQTLI
+178 KFWIQSLI

-191 NGEGWNPFTKSKN
+191 DGEGWNPFKKSKN

-226 EAELMK
+226 EAELME
-232 YLTSDIDF
+232 YLTSDVDY
-240 MEVYRELKR
+240 MKVYSKLKK
-249 SHKECH
+249 SHKDCH
-255 EEYKEAYLESRK
+255 EEYKEAYSESRTA
-267 EILEMLNREG
+267 ILEMLKNEG
-277 CTFNSLNGR
+277 CDFNSLNSKN
-286 YYGRLWRRESD
+286 YGGLWRRQSD
-297 SDFTDLPIGKVKFE
+297 SDFSDVPIGKVKFG
-311 FGNSIM
+311 FGKSIM

-324 ENAKILSGSDKK
+324 EDVVVLLKDYKE
-336 KADALQGLASML
+336 KADALQGLAYML
-348 CDHRDLMLEWEILD
+348 CEHRDLMLEWEILD

-391 NNIIP
+391 NNMIP

-420 GTYINN
+420 GTYINY

-473 NAEPMLIQKDVPER
+473 NAEPMLIQNDVPER
-487 FYCEIRGESV
+487 FDCEIRGESV

-517 YRIAHT
+517 HRIAHT
-523 LDYERGAD
+523 LDCERGAD
-531 ESDSTRLKI
+531 KSDSTRLKI
-540 SSLYNNAIQK
+540 SSLYSNAIQK

-564 IGDRANAYEEMG
+564 MGHNANAYDEMG
-576 DLVHHLLDKGYE
+576 DLVHRLLDKGYA
-588 QRDIAFLVNNANHGV
+588 QKDIAFLVSNGDHGV
-603 RLIDALMAYNADEKN
+603 ALIDALMAYNADEKN
-618 VGKTPISIISEQ
+618 AGKTPISVISEE
-630 SLKISGSS
+630 SLKISSSS

-651 KGNAKKGLKSDNRRY
+651 KGNAKKGVKTDDRRNS
-666 RKVEM
+666 KVEM

-681 YCNNPDLSATEIIEH
+681 YCNNPDLSATEIIER
-696 YFSDDSNID
+696 YFSDESNIK
-705 VSDILKEVYTVA
+705 VSDILKEVHTVA

-742 SAFQDKVLEY
+742 AAFQDEVLEY
-752 CQMYPTDIASFV
+752 CQMYPADIASFV
-764 RWWNDIGAD
+764 RWWNDTGAKK
-773 NSSISS
+773 SSISS
-779 PEDTDAVQVMTI
+779 PEDTDAVQIMTI

-805 HADWS
+805 YADWS
-810 LDVTKSST
+810 LDVTKPST
-818 IWVRPKLPKNIEITD
+818 IWVRPKLPNDVEISG
-833 MPPYLPIEMNNAL
+833 MPPYLPIGMNNAL

-860 RIIVDQLNKT
+860 RIVVDQLNKT

-875 RAVNELYIYAPSTK
+875 RAVNELYIYAQSTK
-889 KADTTRI
+889 KAESTLI

-917 IEFTVKENDIIID
+917 IEFAVKKEDIVID

-945 EDVRKSKDKSD
+945 EDVRQFKD
-956 ESKSD
+956 KSD

-972 DYHVNTKTKLLMT
+972 DYHVNTKTELLVT
-985 DSEKDAEDDNEVSLD
+985 DSEKDAEDDNEVRSD
-1000 NAAEKESK
+1000 NATESK

-1038 IVGRLKGKDADEV
+1038 IAGRLKGKDADEV

-1056 AKMADEK
+1056 AKIADDK

-1153 IVKPV
+1153 IVKE
-1158 DSNITKRNTDR
+1158 IKLGKTKE

>member
-34 YRLRTEAEMRAVHG
+34 YRLRTEPEMRAVHG

-75 GLYSQEDEKIDYL
+75 GLYSQDDEKIDYL
-88 SDFIK
+88 SDFIE
-93 EFSATKKQVQQAALL
+93 EFSATKEQVQQAALL

-122 STIDSFFQSILRTL
+122 STIDAFFQSILRTL

-146 QIELDDNYLSQV
+146 QIELDDKYLSQV
-158 GVDMTLSEVNDNSSR
+158 GVDMTLSEVNDNTDR
-173 KKSDA
+173 KKSYA
-178 KFWIQTLI
+178 KFWIQSLI

-191 NGEGWNPFTKSKN
+191 DGEGWNPFKKSKN

-226 EAELMK
+226 EAELME
-232 YLTSDIDF
+232 YLTSDVDY
-240 MEVYRELKR
+240 MKVYSKLKK
-249 SHKECH
+249 SHKDCH
-255 EEYKEAYLESRK
+255 EEYKEAYSESRTA
-267 EILEMLNREG
+267 ILEMLKNEG
-277 CTFNSLNGR
+277 CDFNSLNSKN
-286 YYGRLWRRESD
+286 YGGLWRRQSD
-297 SDFTDLPIGKVKFE
+297 SDFSDVPIGKVKFG
-311 FGNSIM
+311 FGKLIM
-317 SLEGVDE
+317 SLEGIDE
-324 ENAKILSGSDKK
+324 EDGVVLLKDYKE
-336 KADALQGLASML
+336 KADALQGLAYML
-348 CDHRDLMLEWEILD
+348 CEHRDLMLEWEILD

-420 GTYINN
+420 GTYINY

-473 NAEPMLIQKDVPER
+473 NAEPMLIQNDVPER
-487 FYCEIRGESV
+487 FDCEIRGESV

-517 YRIAHT
+517 HRIAHT
-523 LDYERGAD
+523 LDCERGAD
-531 ESDSTRLKI
+531 KSDSTRLKI
-540 SSLYNNAIQK
+540 SSLYSNAIQK

-564 IGDRANAYEEMG
+564 MGYNANAYDEMG
-576 DLVHHLLDKGYE
+576 DLVHRLLDKGYA
-588 QRDIAFLVNNANHGV
+588 QKDIAFLVSNGDHGV
-603 RLIDALMAYNADEKN
+603 ALIDALMAYNADEKN
-618 VGKTPISIISEQ
+618 AGKTPISVISEE
-630 SLKISGSS
+630 SLKISSSS

-651 KGNAKKGLKSDNRRY
+651 KGNAKKGVKTDDRRNS
-666 RKVEM
+666 KVEM

-681 YCNNPDLSATEIIEH
+681 YCNNPDLSATEIIER
-696 YFSDDSNID
+696 YFSDESNIN
-705 VSDILKEVYTVA
+705 VSDILKEVHTVA

-742 SAFQDKVLEY
+742 AAFQDEVLEY
-752 CQMYPTDIASFV
+752 CQMYPADIASFV
-764 RWWNDIGAD
+764 RWWNDTGAKK
-773 NSSISS
+773 SSISS
-779 PEDTDAVQVMTI
+779 PEDTDAVQIMTI

-805 HADWS
+805 YADWS
-810 LDVTKSST
+810 LDVTKPST
-818 IWVRPKLPKNIEITD
+818 IWVRPKLPNDVEISG
-833 MPPYLPIEMNNAL
+833 MPPYLPIGMNNAL

-853 DYEQEFD
+853 DYEHEFD
-860 RIIVDQLNKT
+860 RIVVDQLNKT

-875 RAVNELYIYAPSTK
+875 RAVNELYIYAQSTK
-889 KADTTRI
+889 KAESTLI

-945 EDVRKSKDKSD
+945 EDVRKFKD
-956 ESKSD
+956 KSD

-972 DYHVNTKTKLLMT
+972 DYHVNTKTELLVT
-985 DSEKDAEDDNEVSLD
+985 DSEKDAEDDNEVRSD
-1000 NAAEKESK
+1000 NASEKESK

-1038 IVGRLKGKDADEV
+1038 IAGRLKGNDADEV

-1056 AKMADEK
+1056 AKMADDK

-1153 IVKPV
+1153 VIKE
-1158 DSNITKRNTDR
+1158 IKLGKTKE

>member
-34 YRLRTEAEMRAVHG
+34 YRLRTEPEMRAVHG

-75 GLYSQEDEKIDYL
+75 GLYSQDDEKIDYL
-88 SDFIK
+88 SDFIE
-93 EFSATKKQVQQAALL
+93 EFSATKEQVQQAALL

-122 STIDSFFQSILRTL
+122 STIDAFFQSILRTL

-146 QIELDDNYLSQV
+146 QIELDDKYLSQV
-158 GVDMTLSEVNDNSSR
+158 GVDMTLSEVNDNTDR
-173 KKSDA
+173 KKSYA
-178 KFWIQTLI
+178 KFWIQSLI

-191 NGEGWNPFTKSKN
+191 DGEGWNPFKKSKN

-226 EAELMK
+226 EAELME
-232 YLTSDIDF
+232 YLTSDVDY
-240 MEVYRELKR
+240 MKVYSKLKK
-249 SHKECH
+249 SHKDCH
-255 EEYKEAYLESRK
+255 EEYKEAYSESRTA
-267 EILEMLNREG
+267 ILEMLKNEG
-277 CTFNSLNGR
+277 CDFNSLNSKN
-286 YYGRLWRRESD
+286 YGGLWRRQSD
-297 SDFTDLPIGKVKFE
+297 SDFSDVPIGKVKFG
-311 FGNSIM
+311 FGKSIM

-324 ENAKILSGSDKK
+324 EDGVVLLKDYKE
-336 KADALQGLASML
+336 KADALQGLAYML
-348 CDHRDLMLEWEILD
+348 CEHRDLMLEWEILD

-420 GTYINN
+420 GTYINY

-473 NAEPMLIQKDVPER
+473 NAEPMLIQNDVPER
-487 FYCEIRGESV
+487 FDCEIRGESV

-505 NREIVKFNNSFF
+505 NREVVKFNNSFF
-517 YRIAHT
+517 HRIAHT
-523 LDYERGAD
+523 LDCERGAD
-531 ESDSTRLKI
+531 KSDSTRLKI
-540 SSLYNNAIQK
+540 SSLYSNAIQK

-564 IGDRANAYEEMG
+564 MGHNANAYDEMG
-576 DLVHHLLDKGYE
+576 DLVHRLLDKGYA
-588 QRDIAFLVNNANHGV
+588 QKDIAFLVSNGDHGV
-603 RLIDALMAYNADEKN
+603 ALIDALMAYNADEKN
-618 VGKTPISIISEQ
+618 AGKTPISVISEE
-630 SLKISGSS
+630 SLKISSSS

-651 KGNAKKGLKSDNRRY
+651 KGNAKKGVKTDDRRNS
-666 RKVEM
+666 KVEM

-681 YCNNPDLSATEIIEH
+681 YCNNPDLSATEIIER
-696 YFSDDSNID
+696 YFSDDSNIN
-705 VSDILKEVYTVA
+705 VSDILKEVHTVA

-742 SAFQDKVLEY
+742 AAFQDEVLEY
-752 CQMYPTDIASFV
+752 CQMYPADIASFV
-764 RWWNDIGAD
+764 RWWNDTGAKK
-773 NSSISS
+773 SSISS
-779 PEDTDAVQVMTI
+779 PEDTDAVQIMTI

-805 HADWS
+805 YADWS
-810 LDVTKSST
+810 LDVTKPST
-818 IWVRPKLPKNIEITD
+818 IWVRPKLPNDVEISG
-833 MPPYLPIEMNNAL
+833 MPPYLPIGMNNAL

-853 DYEQEFD
+853 DYEHEFD
-860 RIIVDQLNKT
+860 RIVVDQLNKT

-875 RAVNELYIYAPSTK
+875 RAVNELYIYAQSTK
-889 KADTTRI
+889 KAESTLI

-917 IEFTVKENDIIID
+917 IEFTVKKEDIVID

-945 EDVRKSKDKSD
+945 EDVKKFKD
-956 ESKSD
+956 KSD

-972 DYHVNTKTKLLMT
+972 DYHVNTKTELLVT
-985 DSEKDAEDDNEVSLD
+985 DSEKDAEDDNEVRSD
-1000 NAAEKESK
+1000 NASEKESK

-1017 HSIMEQVIVADDL
+1017 HSIMEQVIIADDL

-1038 IVGRLKGKDADEV
+1038 IAGRLKGNDADEV

-1056 AKMADEK
+1056 AKMADDK

-1100 LEVIDYKFGEQ
+1100 MEVIDYKFGEQ

-1153 IVKPV
+1153 IVKE
-1158 DSNITKRNTDR
+1158 IKLGKTKE

>member
-34 YRLRTEAEMRAVHG
+34 YRLRTEPEMRAVHG

-75 GLYSQEDEKIDYL
+75 GLYSQDDEKIDYL
-88 SDFIK
+88 SDFIE
-93 EFSATKKQVQQAALL
+93 EFSATKEQVQQAALL

-122 STIDSFFQSILRTL
+122 STIDAFFQSILRTL

-146 QIELDDNYLSQV
+146 QIELDDKYLSQV
-158 GVDMTLSEVNDNSSR
+158 GVDMTLSEVNDNTDR
-173 KKSDA
+173 KKSYA
-178 KFWIQTLI
+178 KFWIQSLI

-191 NGEGWNPFTKSKN
+191 NGEGWNPFKKGKN

-226 EAELMK
+226 EAELME
-232 YLTSDIDF
+232 YLTSDVDY
-240 MEVYRELKR
+240 MKVYSKLKK
-249 SHKECH
+249 SHKDCH
-255 EEYKEAYLESRK
+255 EEYKEAYSESRTA
-267 EILEMLNREG
+267 ILEMLKNEG
-277 CTFNSLNGR
+277 CDFNSLNSKN
-286 YYGRLWRRESD
+286 YGGLWRRQSD
-297 SDFTDLPIGKVKFE
+297 SDFSDVPIGKVKFG
-311 FGNSIM
+311 FGSSIM

-324 ENAKILSGSDKK
+324 EDVVVLLKDYKE
-336 KADALQGLASML
+336 KADALQGLAYML
-348 CDHRDLMLEWEILD
+348 CEHRDLMLEWEILD

-420 GTYINN
+420 GTYINY

-473 NAEPMLIQKDVPER
+473 NAEPMLIQNDVPER
-487 FYCEIRGESV
+487 FDCEIRGESV

-517 YRIAHT
+517 HGIAHT
-523 LDYERGAD
+523 LDCERGAD
-531 ESDSTRLKI
+531 KSDSTRLKI
-540 SSLYNNAIQK
+540 SSLYSNAIQK

-564 IGDRANAYEEMG
+564 MGHNANAYDEMG
-576 DLVHHLLDKGYE
+576 DLVHRLLDKGYA
-588 QRDIAFLVNNANHGV
+588 QKDIAFLVSNGDHGV
-603 RLIDALMAYNADEKN
+603 ALIDALMAYNADEKN
-618 VGKTPISIISEQ
+618 AGKTPISVISEE
-630 SLKISGSS
+630 SLKISSSS

-651 KGNAKKGLKSDNRRY
+651 KGNAKKGVKTDDRRNS
-666 RKVEM
+666 KVEM

-681 YCNNPDLSATEIIEH
+681 YCNNPDLSATEIIER
-696 YFSDDSNID
+696 YFSDESNIN
-705 VSDILKEVYTVA
+705 VSDILKEVHTVA

-742 SAFQDKVLEY
+742 AAFQDEVLEY
-752 CQMYPTDIASFV
+752 CQMYPADIASFV
-764 RWWNDIGAD
+764 RWWNDTGAKK
-773 NSSISS
+773 SSISS
-779 PEDTDAVQVMTI
+779 PEDTDAVQIMTI

-805 HADWS
+805 YADWS
-810 LDVTKSST
+810 LDVTKPST
-818 IWVRPKLPKNIEITD
+818 IWVRPKLPDNVEISG
-833 MPPYLPIEMNNAL
+833 MPPYLPIGMNNAL

-860 RIIVDQLNKT
+860 RIVVDQLNKT

-875 RAVNELYIYAPSTK
+875 RAVNELYIYAQSTK
-889 KADTTRI
+889 KAESTLI

-945 EDVRKSKDKSD
+945 EDVRKFKD
-956 ESKSD
+956 KSD

-972 DYHVNTKTKLLMT
+972 DYHVNTKTELLIT
-985 DSEKDAEDDNEVSLD
+985 DSEKDAEDDNEIRSD
-1000 NAAEKESK
+1000 NASEKESK

-1038 IVGRLKGKDADEV
+1038 IAGRLKGNDADEV

-1158 DSNITKRNTDR
+1158 DTNVTKSSIDK

>member
-34 YRLRTEAEMRAVHG
+34 YRLRTEPEMRAVHG

-75 GLYSQEDEKIDYL
+75 GLYSQDDEKIDYL
-88 SDFIK
+88 SDFIE
-93 EFSATKKQVQQAALL
+93 EFSATKEQVQQAALL

-122 STIDSFFQSILRTL
+122 STIDAFFQSILRTL

-146 QIELDDNYLSQV
+146 QIELDDKYLSQV
-158 GVDMTLSEVNDNSSR
+158 GVDMTLSEVNDNTGR
-173 KKSDA
+173 KKSYA
-178 KFWIQTLI
+178 KFWIQSLI

-191 NGEGWNPFTKSKN
+191 DGEGWNPFKKSKN

-226 EAELMK
+226 EAELME
-232 YLTSDIDF
+232 YLTSDVDY
-240 MEVYRELKR
+240 MKVYSKLKK
-249 SHKECH
+249 SHKDCH
-255 EEYKEAYLESRK
+255 EEYKEAYSESRTA
-267 EILEMLNREG
+267 ILEMLKNEG
-277 CTFNSLNGR
+277 CDFNSLNSKN
-286 YYGRLWRRESD
+286 YGGLWRRQSD
-297 SDFTDLPIGKVKFE
+297 SDFSDVPIGKVKFG
-311 FGNSIM
+311 FGKSIM

-324 ENAKILSGSDKK
+324 EDGVVLLKDYKE
-336 KADALQGLASML
+336 KADALQGLAYML
-348 CDHRDLMLEWEILD
+348 CEHRDLMLEWEILD

-396 LSETNRILQGII
+396 LSETNRILQGIV

-420 GTYINN
+420 GTYINY

-473 NAEPMLIQKDVPER
+473 NAEPMLIQNDVPER
-487 FYCEIRGESV
+487 FDCEIRGESV

-505 NREIVKFNNSFF
+505 NREVVKFNNSFF
-517 YRIAHT
+517 HRIAHT
-523 LDYERGAD
+523 LDCERGAD
-531 ESDSTRLKI
+531 KSDSTRLKI
-540 SSLYNNAIQK
+540 SSLYSNAIQK

-564 IGDRANAYEEMG
+564 MGHNANAYDEMG
-576 DLVHHLLDKGYE
+576 DLVHRLLDKGYA
-588 QRDIAFLVNNANHGV
+588 QKDIAFLVSNGDHGV
-603 RLIDALMAYNADEKN
+603 ALIDALMAYNADEKN
-618 VGKTPISIISEQ
+618 AGKTPISVISEE
-630 SLKISGSS
+630 SLKISSSS

-651 KGNAKKGLKSDNRRY
+651 KGNAKKGVKTDDRRNS
-666 RKVEM
+666 KVEM

-681 YCNNPDLSATEIIEH
+681 YCNNPDLSATEIIER
-696 YFSDDSNID
+696 YFSDESNIN
-705 VSDILKEVYTVA
+705 VSDLLKEVHTVA

-742 SAFQDKVLEY
+742 AAFQDEVLEY
-752 CQMYPTDIASFV
+752 CQMYPADIASFV
-764 RWWNDIGAD
+764 RWWNDTGAKK
-773 NSSISS
+773 SSISS
-779 PEDTDAVQVMTI
+779 PEDTDAVQIMTI

-805 HADWS
+805 YADWS
-810 LDVTKSST
+810 LDVTKPST
-818 IWVRPKLPKNIEITD
+818 IWVRPKLPDNVEISG
-833 MPPYLPIEMNNAL
+833 MPPYLPIGMNNAL

-860 RIIVDQLNKT
+860 RIVVDQLNKT

-875 RAVNELYIYAPSTK
+875 RAVNELYIYAQSTK
-889 KADTTRI
+889 KAESTLI

-945 EDVRKSKDKSD
+945 EDVRKFKD
-956 ESKSD
+956 KSD

-972 DYHVNTKTKLLMT
+972 DYHVNTKTELLVT
-985 DSEKDAEDDNEVSLD
+985 DSEKDAEDDNEVRSD
-1000 NAAEKESK
+1000 NASEKESK

-1038 IVGRLKGKDADEV
+1038 IAGRLKGNDADEV

-1056 AKMADEK
+1056 AKMADDK

-1153 IVKPV
+1153 VIKE
-1158 DSNITKRNTDR
+1158 IKLGKTKE

>member
-34 YRLRTEAEMRAVHG
+34 YRLRTEPEMRAVHG

-75 GLYSQEDEKIDYL
+75 GLYSQDDEKIDYL
-88 SDFIK
+88 SDFIE
-93 EFSATKKQVQQAALL
+93 EFSATKEQVQQAALL

-122 STIDSFFQSILRTL
+122 STIDAFFQSILRTL

-146 QIELDDNYLSQV
+146 QIELDDKYLSQV
-158 GVDMTLSEVNDNSSR
+158 GVDMTLSEVNDNTDR
-173 KKSDA
+173 KKSYA
-178 KFWIQTLI
+178 KFWIQSLI

-191 NGEGWNPFTKSKN
+191 DGEGWNPFKKSKN

-226 EAELMK
+226 EAELME
-232 YLTSDIDF
+232 YLTSDVDY
-240 MEVYRELKR
+240 MKVYSKLKK
-249 SHKECH
+249 SHKDCH
-255 EEYKEAYLESRK
+255 EEYKEAYSESRTA
-267 EILEMLNREG
+267 ILEMLKNEG
-277 CTFNSLNGR
+277 CDFNSLNSKN
-286 YYGRLWRRESD
+286 YGGLWRRQSD
-297 SDFTDLPIGKVKFE
+297 SDFSDVPIGKVKFG
-311 FGNSIM
+311 FGKSIM

-324 ENAKILSGSDKK
+324 EDGVVLLKDYKE
-336 KADALQGLASML
+336 KADALQGLAYML
-348 CDHRDLMLEWEILD
+348 CEHRDLMLEWEILD

-391 NNIIP
+391 NNMIP

-420 GTYINN
+420 GTYINY

-473 NAEPMLIQKDVPER
+473 NAEPMLIQNDVPER
-487 FYCEIRGESV
+487 FDCEIRGESV

-517 YRIAHT
+517 HRIAHT
-523 LDYERGAD
+523 LDCERGAD
-531 ESDSTRLKI
+531 KSDSTRLKI
-540 SSLYNNAIQK
+540 SSLYSNAIQK

-564 IGDRANAYEEMG
+564 MGHNANVYDEMG
-576 DLVHHLLDKGYE
+576 DLVHRLLDKGYA
-588 QRDIAFLVNNANHGV
+588 QKDIAFLVSNGDHGV
-603 RLIDALMAYNADEKN
+603 ALIDALMAYNADEKN
-618 VGKTPISIISEQ
+618 AGKTPISVISEE
-630 SLKISGSS
+630 SLKISSSS

-651 KGNAKKGLKSDNRRY
+651 KGNAKKGVKTDDRRNS
-666 RKVEM
+666 KVEM

-681 YCNNPDLSATEIIEH
+681 YCNNPDLSATEIIER
-696 YFSDDSNID
+696 YFSDESNIN
-705 VSDILKEVYTVA
+705 VSDILKEVHTVA

-742 SAFQDKVLEY
+742 AAFQDEVLEY
-752 CQMYPTDIASFV
+752 CQMYPADIASFV
-764 RWWNDIGAD
+764 RWWNDTGAKK
-773 NSSISS
+773 SSISS
-779 PEDTDAVQVMTI
+779 PEDTDAVQIMTI

-805 HADWS
+805 YADWS
-810 LDVTKSST
+810 LDVTKPST
-818 IWVRPKLPKNIEITD
+818 IWVRPKLPDNVEISG
-833 MPPYLPIEMNNAL
+833 MPPYLPIGMNNAL

-860 RIIVDQLNKT
+860 RIVVDQLNKT

-875 RAVNELYIYAPSTK
+875 RAVNELYIYAQSTK
-889 KADTTRI
+889 KAESTLI

-917 IEFTVKENDIIID
+917 IEFTVKENDIVID

-945 EDVRKSKDKSD
+945 EDVRKFKD
-956 ESKSD
+956 KSD

-972 DYHVNTKTKLLMT
+972 DYHVNTKTELLVT
-985 DSEKDAEDDNEVSLD
+985 DSEKDTEDDNEVRSD
-1000 NAAEKESK
+1000 NASEKESK

-1038 IVGRLKGKDADEV
+1038 IAGRLKGNDADEV

-1056 AKMADEK
+1056 AKMADDK

-1153 IVKPV
+1153 VIKE
-1158 DSNITKRNTDR
+1158 IKLGKTKE

>member
-34 YRLRTEAEMRAVHG
+34 YRLRTEPEMRAVHG

-75 GLYSQEDEKIDYL
+75 GLYSQDDEKIDYL
-88 SDFIK
+88 SDFIE
-93 EFSATKKQVQQAALL
+93 EFSATKEQVQQAALL

-122 STIDSFFQSILRTL
+122 STIDAFFQSILRTL

-146 QIELDDNYLSQV
+146 QIELDDKYLSQV
-158 GVDMTLSEVNDNSSR
+158 GVDMTLSEVNDNTGR
-173 KKSDA
+173 KKSYA
-178 KFWIQTLI
+178 KFWIQSLI

-191 NGEGWNPFTKSKN
+191 DGEGWNPFKKSKN

-226 EAELMK
+226 EAELME
-232 YLTSDIDF
+232 YLTSDVDF
-240 MEVYRELKR
+240 MEVYRELKQ
-249 SHKECH
+249 KQKDC
-255 EEYKEAYLESRK
+255 YKDYKKAYSESRTA
-267 EILEMLNREG
+267 ILEMLKNEG
-277 CTFNSLNGR
+277 CDFNSLNSKN
-286 YYGRLWRRESD
+286 YGGLWRRQSD
-297 SDFTDLPIGKVKFE
+297 SDFSDVPIGKVKFG
-311 FGNSIM
+311 FGKSIM

-324 ENAKILSGSDKK
+324 EDGVVLLKDYKE
-336 KADALQGLASML
+336 KADALQGLAYML
-348 CDHRDLMLEWEILD
+348 CEHRDLMLEWEILD

-420 GTYINN
+420 GTYINY

-473 NAEPMLIQKDVPER
+473 NAEPMLIQNDVPER
-487 FYCEIRGESV
+487 FDCEIRGESV

-517 YRIAHT
+517 HRIAHT
-523 LDYERGAD
+523 LDCERGAD
-531 ESDSTRLKI
+531 KSDSTRLKI
-540 SSLYNNAIQK
+540 SSLYSNAIQK

-564 IGDRANAYEEMG
+564 MGHNANAYDEMG
-576 DLVHHLLDKGYE
+576 DLVHRLLDKGYA
-588 QRDIAFLVNNANHGV
+588 QKDIAFLVSNGDHGV
-603 RLIDALMAYNADEKN
+603 ALIDALMAYNADEKN
-618 VGKTPISIISEQ
+618 AGKTPISVISEE
-630 SLKISGSS
+630 SLKISSSS

-651 KGNAKKGLKSDNRRY
+651 KGNAKKGVKTDDRRNS
-666 RKVEM
+666 KVEM

-681 YCNNPDLSATEIIEH
+681 YCNNPDLSATEIIER

-705 VSDILKEVYTVA
+705 VSDILKEVHTVA

-742 SAFQDKVLEY
+742 AAFQDEVLEY
-752 CQMYPTDIASFV
+752 CQMYPADIASFV
-764 RWWNDIGAD
+764 RWWNDTGAKK
-773 NSSISS
+773 SSISS
-779 PEDTDAVQVMTI
+779 PEDTDAVQIMTI

-805 HADWS
+805 YADWS
-810 LDVTKSST
+810 LDVTKPST
-818 IWVRPKLPKNIEITD
+818 IWVRPKLPDNVEISG
-833 MPPYLPIEMNNAL
+833 MPPYLPIGMNNAL

-860 RIIVDQLNKT
+860 RIVVDQLNKT

-875 RAVNELYIYAPSTK
+875 RAVNELYIYAQSTK
-889 KADTTRI
+889 KAESTLI

-917 IEFTVKENDIIID
+917 IEFTVKENDIVID

-945 EDVRKSKDKSD
+945 EDVRKFKD
-956 ESKSD
+956 KSD

-972 DYHVNTKTKLLMT
+972 DYHVNTKTELLVT
-985 DSEKDAEDDNEVSLD
+985 DSEKDAEDDNEVRSD
-1000 NAAEKESK
+1000 NATERESK

-1038 IVGRLKGKDADEV
+1038 IAGRLKGNDADEV

-1056 AKMADEK
+1056 AKMADDK

-1153 IVKPV
+1153 IVKE
-1158 DSNITKRNTDR
+1158 IKLGKTKE

>member
-34 YRLRTEAEMRAVHG
+34 YRLRTEPEMRAVHG

-75 GLYSQEDEKIDYL
+75 GLYSQDDEKIDYL
-88 SDFIK
+88 SDFIE
-93 EFSATKKQVQQAALL
+93 EFSATKEQVQQAALL

-122 STIDSFFQSILRTL
+122 STIDAFFQSILRTL

-146 QIELDDNYLSQV
+146 QIELDDKYLSQV
-158 GVDMTLSEVNDNSSR
+158 GVDMTLSEVNDNTDR
-173 KKSDA
+173 KKSYA
-178 KFWIQTLI
+178 KFWIQSLI

-191 NGEGWNPFTKSKN
+191 DGEGWNPFKKSKN

-211 NFTNLFHSEVFKENV
+211 KFTNLFHSEVFKENV
-226 EAELMK
+226 EAELME
-232 YLTSDIDF
+232 YLTSDVDY
-240 MEVYRELKR
+240 MKVYSKLKK
-249 SHKECH
+249 SHKDCH
-255 EEYKEAYLESRK
+255 EEYKEAYSESRTA
-267 EILEMLNREG
+267 ILEMLKNEG
-277 CTFNSLNGR
+277 CDFNSLNSKN
-286 YYGRLWRRESD
+286 YGGLWRRQSD
-297 SDFTDLPIGKVKFE
+297 SDFSDVPIGKVKFG
-311 FGNSIM
+311 FGKSIM

-324 ENAKILSGSDKK
+324 EDGVVLLKDYKE
-336 KADALQGLASML
+336 KADALQGLAYML
-348 CDHRDLMLEWEILD
+348 CEHRDLMLEWEILD

-420 GTYINN
+420 GTYINY

-473 NAEPMLIQKDVPER
+473 NAEPMLIQNDVPER
-487 FYCEIRGESV
+487 FDCEIRGESV

-517 YRIAHT
+517 HRIAHT
-523 LDYERGAD
+523 LDCERGAD
-531 ESDSTRLKI
+531 KSDSTRLKI
-540 SSLYNNAIQK
+540 SSLYSNAIQK

-564 IGDRANAYEEMG
+564 MGHNANAYDEMG
-576 DLVHHLLDKGYE
+576 DLVHRLLNKGYA
-588 QRDIAFLVNNANHGV
+588 QKDIAFLVSNGDHGV
-603 RLIDALMAYNADEKN
+603 ALIDALMAYNADEKN
-618 VGKTPISIISEQ
+618 AGKTPISVISEE
-630 SLKISGSS
+630 SLKISSSS

-651 KGNAKKGLKSDNRRY
+651 KGNAKKGVKTDDRRNS
-666 RKVEM
+666 KVEM

-681 YCNNPDLSATEIIEH
+681 YCNNPDLSATEIIER
-696 YFSDDSNID
+696 YFSDESNIN
-705 VSDILKEVYTVA
+705 VSDLLKEVHTVA

-742 SAFQDKVLEY
+742 AAFQDEVLEY
-752 CQMYPTDIASFV
+752 CQMYPADIASFV
-764 RWWNDIGAD
+764 RWWNDTGAKK
-773 NSSISS
+773 SSISS
-779 PEDTDAVQVMTI
+779 PEDTDAVQIMTI

-805 HADWS
+805 YADWS
-810 LDVTKSST
+810 LDVTKPST
-818 IWVRPKLPKNIEITD
+818 IWVRPKLPDNVEISG
-833 MPPYLPIEMNNAL
+833 MPPYLPIGMNNAL

-860 RIIVDQLNKT
+860 RIVVDQLNKT

-875 RAVNELYIYAPSTK
+875 RAVNELYIYAQSTK
-889 KADTTRI
+889 KAESTLI
-896 GDYLKRIV
+896 GDYLKRII

-909 TKLLDPSE
+909 TKSLSSSE

-945 EDVRKSKDKSD
+945 EDVRKFKD
-956 ESKSD
+956 KSD

-972 DYHVNTKTKLLMT
+972 DYHVNTKTELLVT
-985 DSEKDAEDDNEVSLD
+985 DSEKDAEDDNEVRSD
-1000 NAAEKESK
+1000 NAAERESK

-1038 IVGRLKGKDADEV
+1038 IAGRLKGNDADEV

-1056 AKMADEK
+1056 AKMADDK

-1153 IVKPV
+1153 VIKE
-1158 DSNITKRNTDR
+1158 IKLGKTKE

>member
-34 YRLRTEAEMRAVHG
+34 YRLRTEPEMRAVHG

-75 GLYSQEDEKIDYL
+75 GLYSQDDEKIDYL
-88 SDFIK
+88 SDFIE
-93 EFSATKKQVQQAALL
+93 EFSATKEQVQQAALL

-122 STIDSFFQSILRTL
+122 STIDAFFQSILRTL

-146 QIELDDNYLSQV
+146 QIELDDKYLSQV
-158 GVDMTLSEVNDNSSR
+158 GVDMTLSEVNDNTDR
-173 KKSDA
+173 KKSYA
-178 KFWIQTLI
+178 KFWIQSLI

-191 NGEGWNPFTKSKN
+191 DGEGWNPFKKSKN

-226 EAELMK
+226 EAELME
-232 YLTSDIDF
+232 YLTSDVDY
-240 MEVYRELKR
+240 MKVYSKLKK
-249 SHKECH
+249 SHKDCH
-255 EEYKEAYLESRK
+255 EEYKEAYSESRTA
-267 EILEMLNREG
+267 ILEMLKNEG
-277 CTFNSLNGR
+277 CDFNSLNSKN
-286 YYGRLWRRESD
+286 YGGLWRRQSD
-297 SDFTDLPIGKVKFE
+297 SDFSDVPIGKVKFG
-311 FGNSIM
+311 FGKSIM

-324 ENAKILSGSDKK
+324 EDAKVLVGTNKK
-336 KADALQGLASML
+336 KADALQGLAYML
-348 CDHRDLMLEWEILD
+348 CEHRDLMLEWEILD

-420 GTYINN
+420 GTYINY

-473 NAEPMLIQKDVPER
+473 NAEPMLIQNDVPER
-487 FYCEIRGESV
+487 FDCEIRGESV

-517 YRIAHT
+517 HRIAHT
-523 LDYERGAD
+523 LDCERGAD
-531 ESDSTRLKI
+531 KSDSTRLKI
-540 SSLYNNAIQK
+540 SSLYSNAIQK

-564 IGDRANAYEEMG
+564 MGYNANAYDEMG
-576 DLVHHLLDKGYE
+576 DLVHRLLDKGYA
-588 QRDIAFLVNNANHGV
+588 QKDIAFLVSNGDHGV
-603 RLIDALMAYNADEKN
+603 ALIDALMAYNADEKN
-618 VGKTPISIISEQ
+618 AGKTPISVISEE
-630 SLKISGSS
+630 SLKISSSS

-651 KGNAKKGLKSDNRRY
+651 KGNAKKGVKTDDRRNS
-666 RKVEM
+666 KVEM

-681 YCNNPDLSATEIIEH
+681 YCNNPDLSATEIIER
-696 YFSDDSNID
+696 YFSDESNIN
-705 VSDILKEVYTVA
+705 VSDILKEVHTVA

-742 SAFQDKVLEY
+742 AAFQDEVLEY
-752 CQMYPTDIASFV
+752 CQMYPADIASFV
-764 RWWNDIGAD
+764 RWWNDTGAKK
-773 NSSISS
+773 SSISS
-779 PEDTDAVQVMTI
+779 PEDTDAVQIMTI

-805 HADWS
+805 YADWS
-810 LDVTKSST
+810 LDVTKPST
-818 IWVRPKLPKNIEITD
+818 IWVRPKLPDNVEISG
-833 MPPYLPIEMNNAL
+833 MPPYLPIGMNNAL

-860 RIIVDQLNKT
+860 RIVVDQLNKT

-875 RAVNELYIYAPSTK
+875 RAVNELYIYAQSTK
-889 KADTTRI
+889 KAESTLI

-917 IEFTVKENDIIID
+917 IEFTVKKEDIVID

-945 EDVRKSKDKSD
+945 EDVRKFKD
-956 ESKSD
+956 KSD

-972 DYHVNTKTKLLMT
+972 DYHVNTKTELLVT
-985 DSEKDAEDDNEVSLD
+985 DSEKDAEDDNEVRSD

-1038 IVGRLKGKDADEV
+1038 IAGRLKGNDADEV

-1056 AKMADEK
+1056 AKMADDK

-1153 IVKPV
+1153 IVKE
-1158 DSNITKRNTDR
+1158 IKLGKTK

>member
-34 YRLRTEAEMRAVHG
+34 YRLRTEPEMRAVHG

-75 GLYSQEDEKIDYL
+75 GLYSQDDEKIDYL
-88 SDFIK
+88 SDFIE
-93 EFSATKKQVQQAALL
+93 EFSATKEQVQQAALL

-122 STIDSFFQSILRTL
+122 STIDAFFQSILRTL

-146 QIELDDNYLSQV
+146 QIELDDKYLSQV
-158 GVDMTLSEVNDNSSR
+158 GVDMTLSEVNDNTDR
-173 KKSDA
+173 KKSYA
-178 KFWIQTLI
+178 KFWIQSLI

-191 NGEGWNPFTKSKN
+191 DGEGWNPFKKSKN

-226 EAELMK
+226 EAELME
-232 YLTSDIDF
+232 YLTSDVDY
-240 MEVYRELKR
+240 MKVYSKLKK
-249 SHKECH
+249 SHKDCH
-255 EEYKEAYLESRK
+255 EEYKEAYSESRTA
-267 EILEMLNREG
+267 ILEMLKNEG
-277 CTFNSLNGR
+277 CDFNSLNSKN
-286 YYGRLWRRESD
+286 YGGLWRRQSD
-297 SDFTDLPIGKVKFE
+297 SDFSDVPIGKVKFG
-311 FGNSIM
+311 FGKSIM

-324 ENAKILSGSDKK
+324 EDGVVLLKDYKE
-336 KADALQGLASML
+336 KADALQGLAYML
-348 CDHRDLMLEWEILD
+348 CEHRDLMLEWEILD

-420 GTYINN
+420 GTYINY

-473 NAEPMLIQKDVPER
+473 NAEPMLIQNDVPER
-487 FYCEIRGESV
+487 FDCEIRGESV

-517 YRIAHT
+517 HRIAHT
-523 LDYERGAD
+523 LDCERGAD
-531 ESDSTRLKI
+531 KSDSTRLKI
-540 SSLYNNAIQK
+540 SSLYSNAIQK

-564 IGDRANAYEEMG
+564 MGHNANAYDEMG
-576 DLVHHLLDKGYE
+576 DLVHRLLDKGYA
-588 QRDIAFLVNNANHGV
+588 QKDIAFLVSNGDHGV
-603 RLIDALMAYNADEKN
+603 ALIDALMAYNADEKN
-618 VGKTPISIISEQ
+618 AGKTPISVISEE
-630 SLKISGSS
+630 SLKISSSS

-651 KGNAKKGLKSDNRRY
+651 KGNAKKGVKTDDRRNS
-666 RKVEM
+666 KVEM

-681 YCNNPDLSATEIIEH
+681 YCNNPDLSATEIIER
-696 YFSDDSNID
+696 YFSDESNIN
-705 VSDILKEVYTVA
+705 VSDILKEVHTVA

-742 SAFQDKVLEY
+742 AAFQDEVLEY
-752 CQMYPTDIASFV
+752 CQMYPADIASFV
-764 RWWNDIGAD
+764 RWWNDTGAKK
-773 NSSISS
+773 SSISS
-779 PEDTDAVQVMTI
+779 PEDTDAVQIMTI

-805 HADWS
+805 YADWS
-810 LDVTKSST
+810 LDVTKPST
-818 IWVRPKLPKNIEITD
+818 IWVRPKLPNDVEISG
-833 MPPYLPIEMNNAL
+833 MPPYLPIGMNNAL

-860 RIIVDQLNKT
+860 RIVVDQLNKT

-875 RAVNELYIYAPSTK
+875 RAVNELYIYAQSTK
-889 KADTTRI
+889 KAESTLI

-917 IEFTVKENDIIID
+917 IEFTIKENDIIID

-945 EDVRKSKDKSD
+945 EDVRKFKD
-956 ESKSD
+956 KSD

-972 DYHVNTKTKLLMT
+972 DYHVNTKTELLIT
-985 DSEKDAEDDNEVSLD
+985 DSEKDTEDDNEVRSD
-1000 NAAEKESK
+1000 NASEKESK

-1038 IVGRLKGKDADEV
+1038 IAGRLKGNDADEV

-1056 AKMADEK
+1056 AKMADDK

-1153 IVKPV
+1153 VIKE
-1158 DSNITKRNTDR
+1158 IKLGKTKE

>member
-34 YRLRTEAEMRAVHG
+34 YRLRTEPEMRAVHG

-75 GLYSQEDEKIDYL
+75 GLYSQDDEKIDYL
-88 SDFIK
+88 SDFIE
-93 EFSATKKQVQQAALL
+93 EFSATKEQVQQAALL

-122 STIDSFFQSILRTL
+122 STIDAFFQSILRTL

-146 QIELDDNYLSQV
+146 QIELDDKYLSQV
-158 GVDMTLSEVNDNSSR
+158 GVDMTLSEVNDNTDR
-173 KKSDA
+173 KKSYA
-178 KFWIQTLI
+178 KFWIQSLI
-186 LDMLR
+186 LYMLR
-191 NGEGWNPFTKSKN
+191 DGEGWNPFKKSKN

-226 EAELMK
+226 EAELME
-232 YLTSDIDF
+232 YLTSDVDY
-240 MEVYRELKR
+240 MKVYSKLKK
-249 SHKECH
+249 SHKDCH
-255 EEYKEAYLESRK
+255 EEYKEAYSESRTA
-267 EILEMLNREG
+267 ILEMLKNEG
-277 CTFNSLNGR
+277 CDFNSLNSKN
-286 YYGRLWRRESD
+286 YGGLWRRQSD
-297 SDFTDLPIGKVKFE
+297 SDFSDVPIGKVKFG
-311 FGNSIM
+311 FGKSIM

-324 ENAKILSGSDKK
+324 EDGVVLLKDYKE
-336 KADALQGLASML
+336 KADALQGLAYML
-348 CDHRDLMLEWEILD
+348 CEHRDLMLEWEILD

-420 GTYINN
+420 GTYINY

-473 NAEPMLIQKDVPER
+473 NAEPMLIQNDVPER
-487 FYCEIRGESV
+487 FDCEIRGESV

-517 YRIAHT
+517 HRIAHT
-523 LDYERGAD
+523 LDCERGAD
-531 ESDSTRLKI
+531 KSDSTRLKI
-540 SSLYNNAIQK
+540 SSLYSNAIQK

-564 IGDRANAYEEMG
+564 MGHNANAYDEMG
-576 DLVHHLLDKGYE
+576 DLVHRLLDKGYA
-588 QRDIAFLVNNANHGV
+588 QKDIAFLVSNGDHGV
-603 RLIDALMAYNADEKN
+603 ALIDALMAYNADEKN
-618 VGKTPISIISEQ
+618 AGKTPISVISEE
-630 SLKISGSS
+630 SLKISSSS

-651 KGNAKKGLKSDNRRY
+651 KGNAKKGVKTDDRRNS
-666 RKVEM
+666 KVEM

-681 YCNNPDLSATEIIEH
+681 YCNNPDLSATEIIER

-705 VSDILKEVYTVA
+705 VSDILKEVHTVA

-742 SAFQDKVLEY
+742 AAFQDEVLEY
-752 CQMYPTDIASFV
+752 CQMYPADIASFV
-764 RWWNDIGAD
+764 RWWNDTGAKK
-773 NSSISS
+773 SSISS
-779 PEDTDAVQVMTI
+779 PEDTDAVQIMTI

-805 HADWS
+805 YADWS
-810 LDVTKSST
+810 LDVTKPST
-818 IWVRPKLPKNIEITD
+818 IWVRPKLPDNVEISG
-833 MPPYLPIEMNNAL
+833 MPPYLPIGMNNAL

-853 DYEQEFD
+853 DYEKEFD
-860 RIIVDQLNKT
+860 RIVVDQLNKT

-875 RAVNELYIYAPSTK
+875 RAVNELYIYAQSTK
-889 KADTTRI
+889 KAESTLI

-945 EDVRKSKDKSD
+945 EDVRKFKD
-956 ESKSD
+956 KSD

-972 DYHVNTKTKLLMT
+972 DYHVNTKTELLVT
-985 DSEKDAEDDNEVSLD
+985 DSEKDAEDDNEVRSD
-1000 NAAEKESK
+1000 NASEKESK

-1038 IVGRLKGKDADEV
+1038 IAGRLKGNDADEV

-1056 AKMADEK
+1056 AKMADDK
-1063 VAKWFDKDLDV
+1063 VTKWFDKDLDV

-1153 IVKPV
+1153 VIKE
-1158 DSNITKRNTDR
+1158 IKLGKTKE

>member
-34 YRLRTEAEMRAVHG
+34 YRLRTEPEMRAVHG

-75 GLYSQEDEKIDYL
+75 GLYSQDDEKIDYL
-88 SDFIK
+88 SDFIE
-93 EFSATKKQVQQAALL
+93 EFSATKEQVQQAALL

-122 STIDSFFQSILRTL
+122 STIDAFFQSILRTL

-146 QIELDDNYLSQV
+146 QIELDDKYLSQV
-158 GVDMTLSEVNDNSSR
+158 GVDMTLSEVNDNTDR
-173 KKSDA
+173 KKSYA
-178 KFWIQTLI
+178 KFWIQSLI

-191 NGEGWNPFTKSKN
+191 DGEGWNPFKKSKN

-226 EAELMK
+226 EAELME
-232 YLTSDIDF
+232 YLTSDVDY
-240 MEVYRELKR
+240 MKVYSKLKK
-249 SHKECH
+249 SHKDCH
-255 EEYKEAYLESRK
+255 EEYKEAYSESRTA
-267 EILEMLNREG
+267 ILEMLKNEG
-277 CTFNSLNGR
+277 CDFNSLNSKN
-286 YYGRLWRRESD
+286 YGGLWRRQSD
-297 SDFTDLPIGKVKFE
+297 SDFSDVPIGKVKFG
-311 FGNSIM
+311 FGKSIM

-324 ENAKILSGSDKK
+324 EDVVVLLKDYKE
-336 KADALQGLASML
+336 KADALQGLAYML
-348 CDHRDLMLEWEILD
+348 CEHRDLMLEWEILD

-391 NNIIP
+391 NNMIP

-420 GTYINN
+420 GTYINY

-473 NAEPMLIQKDVPER
+473 NAEPMLIQNDVPER
-487 FYCEIRGESV
+487 FDCEIRGESV

-517 YRIAHT
+517 HRIAHT
-523 LDYERGAD
+523 LDCERGAD
-531 ESDSTRLKI
+531 KSDSTRLKI
-540 SSLYNNAIQK
+540 SSLYSNAIQK

-564 IGDRANAYEEMG
+564 MGHNANAYDEMG
-576 DLVHHLLDKGYE
+576 DLVHRLLDKGYA
-588 QRDIAFLVNNANHGV
+588 QKDIAFLVSNGDHGV
-603 RLIDALMAYNADEKN
+603 ALIDALMAYNADEKN
-618 VGKTPISIISEQ
+618 AGKTPISVISEE
-630 SLKISGSS
+630 SLKISSSS

-651 KGNAKKGLKSDNRRY
+651 KGNAKKGVKTDDRRNS
-666 RKVEM
+666 KVEM

-681 YCNNPDLSATEIIEH
+681 YCNNPDLSATEIIER

-705 VSDILKEVYTVA
+705 VSDILKEVHTVA

-730 PEKLRQSDVAFL
+730 PKKLRQSDVAFL
-742 SAFQDKVLEY
+742 AAFQDEVLEY
-752 CQMYPTDIASFV
+752 CQMYPADIASFV
-764 RWWNDIGAD
+764 RWWNDTGAKKL
-773 NSSISS
+773 SISS
-779 PEDTDAVQVMTI
+779 PEDTDAVQIMTI

-805 HADWS
+805 YADWS
-810 LDVTKSST
+810 LDVTKPST
-818 IWVRPKLPKNIEITD
+818 IWVRPKLPNDVEISG
-833 MPPYLPIEMNNAL
+833 MPPYLPIGMNNAL

-860 RIIVDQLNKT
+860 RIVVDQLNKT

-875 RAVNELYIYAPSTK
+875 RAVNELYIYAQSTK
-889 KADTTRI
+889 KAESTLI

-904 PQMYD
+904 PYMYD
-909 TKLLDPSE
+909 TKSLSSSE

-945 EDVRKSKDKSD
+945 EDVKKFKD
-956 ESKSD
+956 KSD

-972 DYHVNTKTKLLMT
+972 DYHVNTKTELLVT
-985 DSEKDAEDDNEVSLD
+985 DSEKDAEDDNEVRSD
-1000 NAAEKESK
+1000 NATEKESK

-1038 IVGRLKGKDADEV
+1038 IAGRLKGNDADEV

-1056 AKMADEK
+1056 AKMADDK

-1153 IVKPV
+1153 IVKE
-1158 DSNITKRNTDR
+1158 IKLGKTKE

>member
-34 YRLRTEAEMRAVHG
+34 YRLRTEPEMRAVHG

-75 GLYSQEDEKIDYL
+75 GLYSQDDEKIDYL
-88 SDFIK
+88 SDFIE
-93 EFSATKKQVQQAALL
+93 EFSATKEQVQQAALL

-122 STIDSFFQSILRTL
+122 STIDAFFQSILRTL

-146 QIELDDNYLSQV
+146 QIELDDKYLSQV
-158 GVDMTLSEVNDNSSR
+158 GVDMTLSEVNDNTGR
-173 KKSDA
+173 KKSYA
-178 KFWIQTLI
+178 KFWIQSLI

-191 NGEGWNPFTKSKN
+191 DGEGWNPFKKSKN

-226 EAELMK
+226 EAELME
-232 YLTSDIDF
+232 YLTSDVDY
-240 MEVYRELKR
+240 MKVYSKLKK
-249 SHKECH
+249 SHKDCH
-255 EEYKEAYLESRK
+255 EEYKEAYSESRTA
-267 EILEMLNREG
+267 ILEMLKNEG
-277 CTFNSLNGR
+277 CDFNSLNSKN
-286 YYGRLWRRESD
+286 YGGLWRRQSD
-297 SDFTDLPIGKVKFE
+297 SDFSDVPIGKVKFG
-311 FGNSIM
+311 FGKSIM

-324 ENAKILSGSDKK
+324 EDGVVLLKDYKE

-391 NNIIP
+391 NNMIP

-420 GTYINN
+420 GTYINY

-473 NAEPMLIQKDVPER
+473 NAEPMLIQNDVPER
-487 FYCEIRGESV
+487 FDCEIRGESV

-517 YRIAHT
+517 HRIAHT
-523 LDYERGAD
+523 LDCERGAD
-531 ESDSTRLKI
+531 KSDSTRLKI
-540 SSLYNNAIQK
+540 SSLYSNAIQK

-564 IGDRANAYEEMG
+564 MGHNANAYDEMG
-576 DLVHHLLDKGYE
+576 DLVHHLLDKGYA
-588 QRDIAFLVNNANHGV
+588 QKDIAFLVSNGDHGV
-603 RLIDALMAYNADEKN
+603 ALIDALMAYNADEKN
-618 VGKTPISIISEQ
+618 AGKTPISVISEE
-630 SLKISGSS
+630 SLKISSSS

-651 KGNAKKGLKSDNRRY
+651 KGNAKKGVKTDDRRNS
-666 RKVEM
+666 KVEM

-681 YCNNPDLSATEIIEH
+681 YCNNPDLSATEIIER
-696 YFSDDSNID
+696 YFSDESNIN
-705 VSDILKEVYTVA
+705 VSDILKEVHTVA

-742 SAFQDKVLEY
+742 AAFQDEVLEY
-752 CQMYPTDIASFV
+752 CQMYPADIASFV
-764 RWWNDIGAD
+764 RWWNDTGAKK
-773 NSSISS
+773 SSISS
-779 PEDTDAVQVMTI
+779 PEDTDAVQIMTI

-805 HADWS
+805 YADWS
-810 LDVTKSST
+810 LDVTKPST
-818 IWVRPKLPKNIEITD
+818 IWVRPKLPDNVEISG
-833 MPPYLPIEMNNAL
+833 MPPYLPIGMNNAL

-860 RIIVDQLNKT
+860 RIVVDQLNKT

-875 RAVNELYIYAPSTK
+875 RAVNELYIYAQSTK
-889 KADTTRI
+889 KAESTLI

-917 IEFTVKENDIIID
+917 IEFTVKKEDIVID

-945 EDVRKSKDKSD
+945 EDVRKFKD
-956 ESKSD
+956 KSD

-972 DYHVNTKTKLLMT
+972 DYHVNTKTELLVT
-985 DSEKDAEDDNEVSLD
+985 DSEKDAEDDNEVRSD
-1000 NAAEKESK
+1000 NASEKESK

-1038 IVGRLKGKDADEV
+1038 IAGRLKGNDADEV

-1056 AKMADEK
+1056 AKMADDK

-1079 ILCSDDKNRRP
+1079 ILCSDEKNRRP

-1153 IVKPV
+1153 IVKE
-1158 DSNITKRNTDR
+1158 IKLGKTKE

>member
-34 YRLRTEAEMRAVHG
+34 YRLRTEPEMRAVHG

-75 GLYSQEDEKIDYL
+75 GLYSQDDEKIDYL
-88 SDFIK
+88 SDFIE
-93 EFSATKKQVQQAALL
+93 EFSATKEQVQQAALL

-122 STIDSFFQSILRTL
+122 STIDAFFQSILRTL

-146 QIELDDNYLSQV
+146 QIELDDKYLSQV
-158 GVDMTLSEVNDNSSR
+158 GVDMTLSEVNDNTDR
-173 KKSDA
+173 KKSYA
-178 KFWIQTLI
+178 KFWIQSLI

-191 NGEGWNPFTKSKN
+191 DGEGWNPFKKSKN

-226 EAELMK
+226 EAELME
-232 YLTSDIDF
+232 YLTSDVDY
-240 MEVYRELKR
+240 MKVYSKLKK
-249 SHKECH
+249 SHKDCH
-255 EEYKEAYLESRK
+255 EEYKEAYSESRTA
-267 EILEMLNREG
+267 ILEMLKNEG
-277 CTFNSLNGR
+277 CDFNSLNSKN
-286 YYGRLWRRESD
+286 YGGLWRRQSD
-297 SDFTDLPIGKVKFE
+297 SDFSDVPIGKVKFG
-311 FGNSIM
+311 FGKSIM

-324 ENAKILSGSDKK
+324 EDGVVLLKDYKE
-336 KADALQGLASML
+336 KADALQGLAYML
-348 CDHRDLMLEWEILD
+348 CEHRDLMLEWEILD

-420 GTYINN
+420 GTYINY

-473 NAEPMLIQKDVPER
+473 NAEPMLIQNDVPER
-487 FYCEIRGESV
+487 FNCEIRGESV

-517 YRIAHT
+517 HRIAHT
-523 LDYERGAD
+523 LDSERGAD
-531 ESDSTRLKI
+531 KTDSTRLKI
-540 SSLYNNAIQK
+540 SSLYSNAIQK

-564 IGDRANAYEEMG
+564 MGYNANAYDEMG
-576 DLVHHLLDKGYE
+576 DLVHRLLDKGYA
-588 QRDIAFLVNNANHGV
+588 QKDIAFLVSNGDHGV
-603 RLIDALMAYNADEKN
+603 ALIDALMAYNADEKN
-618 VGKTPISIISEQ
+618 AGKTPISVISEE
-630 SLKISGSS
+630 SLKISSSS

-651 KGNAKKGLKSDNRRY
+651 KGNAKKGVKTDDRRNS
-666 RKVEM
+666 KVEM

-681 YCNNPDLSATEIIEH
+681 YCNNPDLSATEIIER
-696 YFSDDSNID
+696 YFSDDSNIN
-705 VSDILKEVYTVA
+705 VSDILKEVHTVA

-742 SAFQDKVLEY
+742 AAFQDEVLEY
-752 CQMYPTDIASFV
+752 CQMYPADIASFV
-764 RWWNDIGAD
+764 RWWNDTGAKK
-773 NSSISS
+773 SSISS
-779 PEDTDAVQVMTI
+779 PEDTDAVQIMTI

-805 HADWS
+805 YADWS
-810 LDVTKSST
+810 LDVTKPST
-818 IWVRPKLPKNIEITD
+818 IWVRPKLPDNVEISG
-833 MPPYLPIEMNNAL
+833 MPPYLPIGMNNAL

-860 RIIVDQLNKT
+860 RIVVDQLNKT

-875 RAVNELYIYAPSTK
+875 RAVNELYIYAQSTK
-889 KADTTRI
+889 KAESTLI

-917 IEFTVKENDIIID
+917 IEFTVKKEDIVID

-945 EDVRKSKDKSD
+945 EDVKKFKD
-956 ESKSD
+956 KSD

-972 DYHVNTKTKLLMT
+972 DYHVNTKTELLVT
-985 DSEKDAEDDNEVSLD
+985 DSEKDAEDDNEVRSD
-1000 NAAEKESK
+1000 NASEKESK

-1038 IVGRLKGKDADEV
+1038 IAGRLKGNDADEV

-1056 AKMADEK
+1056 AKMADDK

-1153 IVKPV
+1153 VIKE
-1158 DSNITKRNTDR
+1158 IKLGKTKE

>member
-34 YRLRTEAEMRAVHG
+34 YRLRTEPEMRAVHG

-75 GLYSQEDEKIDYL
+75 GLYSQDDEKIDYL
-88 SDFIK
+88 SDFIE
-93 EFSATKKQVQQAALL
+93 EFSATKEQVQQAALL

-122 STIDSFFQSILRTL
+122 STIDAFFQSILRTL

-146 QIELDDNYLSQV
+146 QIELDDKYLSQV
-158 GVDMTLSEVNDNSSR
+158 GVDMTLSEVNDNTGR
-173 KKSDA
+173 KKSYA
-178 KFWIQTLI
+178 KFWIQSLI

-191 NGEGWNPFTKSKN
+191 DGEGWNPFKKSKN

-226 EAELMK
+226 EAELME
-232 YLTSDIDF
+232 YLTSDVDY
-240 MEVYRELKR
+240 MKVYSKLKK
-249 SHKECH
+249 SHKDCH
-255 EEYKEAYLESRK
+255 EEYKEAYSESRTA
-267 EILEMLNREG
+267 ILEMLKNEG
-277 CTFNSLNGR
+277 CDFNSLNSKN
-286 YYGRLWRRESD
+286 YGGLWRRQSD
-297 SDFTDLPIGKVKFE
+297 SDFSDVPIGKVKFG
-311 FGNSIM
+311 FGKSIM

-324 ENAKILSGSDKK
+324 EDGVVLLKDYKE
-336 KADALQGLASML
+336 KADALQGLAYML
-348 CDHRDLMLEWEILD
+348 CEHRDLMLEWEILD

-420 GTYINN
+420 GTYINY

-473 NAEPMLIQKDVPER
+473 NAEPMLIQNDVPER
-487 FYCEIRGESV
+487 FDCEIRGESV

-517 YRIAHT
+517 HRIAHT
-523 LDYERGAD
+523 LDCERGAD
-531 ESDSTRLKI
+531 KSDSTRLKI
-540 SSLYNNAIQK
+540 SSLYSNAIQK

-564 IGDRANAYEEMG
+564 MGHNANAYDEMG
-576 DLVHHLLDKGYE
+576 DLVHRLLDKGYA
-588 QRDIAFLVNNANHGV
+588 QKDIAFLVSNGDHGV
-603 RLIDALMAYNADEKN
+603 ALIDALMAYNADEKN
-618 VGKTPISIISEQ
+618 AGKTPISVISEE
-630 SLKISGSS
+630 SLKISSSS

-651 KGNAKKGLKSDNRRY
+651 KGNAKKGVKTDDRRNS
-666 RKVEM
+666 KVEM

-681 YCNNPDLSATEIIEH
+681 YCNNPDLSATEIIER
-696 YFSDDSNID
+696 YFSDNSNID
-705 VSDILKEVYTVA
+705 VSDILKEVHTVA

-742 SAFQDKVLEY
+742 AAFQDEVLEY
-752 CQMYPTDIASFV
+752 CQMYPADIASFV
-764 RWWNDIGAD
+764 RWWNDTGAKK
-773 NSSISS
+773 SSISS
-779 PEDTDAVQVMTI
+779 PEDTDAVQIMTI

-805 HADWS
+805 YADWS
-810 LDVTKSST
+810 LDVTKPST
-818 IWVRPKLPKNIEITD
+818 IWVRPKLPNDVEISG
-833 MPPYLPIEMNNAL
+833 MPPYLPIGMNNAL

-860 RIIVDQLNKT
+860 RIVVDQLNKT

-875 RAVNELYIYAPSTK
+875 RAVNELYIYAQSTK
-889 KADTTRI
+889 KAESTLI

-945 EDVRKSKDKSD
+945 EDVKKFKD
-956 ESKSD
+956 KSD

-972 DYHVNTKTKLLMT
+972 DYHVNTKTELLVT
-985 DSEKDAEDDNEVSLD
+985 DSEKDAEDDNEVRSD
-1000 NAAEKESK
+1000 NASEKESK

-1038 IVGRLKGKDADEV
+1038 IAGRLKGNDADEV

-1056 AKMADEK
+1056 AKMADDK

-1153 IVKPV
+1153 IVKE
-1158 DSNITKRNTDR
+1158 IKLGKTKE

>member
-34 YRLRTEAEMRAVHG
+34 YRLRTEPEMRAVHG

-75 GLYSQEDEKIDYL
+75 GLYSQDDEKIDYL
-88 SDFIK
+88 SDFIE
-93 EFSATKKQVQQAALL
+93 EFSATKEQVQQAALL

-122 STIDSFFQSILRTL
+122 STIDAFFQSILRTL

-146 QIELDDNYLSQV
+146 QIELDDKYLSQV
-158 GVDMTLSEVNDNSSR
+158 GVDMTLSEVNDNTDR
-173 KKSDA
+173 KKSYA
-178 KFWIQTLI
+178 KFWIQSLI

-191 NGEGWNPFTKSKN
+191 DGEGWNPFKKSKN

-226 EAELMK
+226 EAELME
-232 YLTSDIDF
+232 YLTSDVDY
-240 MEVYRELKR
+240 MKVYSKLKK
-249 SHKECH
+249 SHKDCH
-255 EEYKEAYLESRK
+255 EEYKEAYSESRTA
-267 EILEMLNREG
+267 ILEMLKNEG
-277 CTFNSLNGR
+277 CDFNSLNSKN
-286 YYGRLWRRESD
+286 YGGLWRRQSD
-297 SDFTDLPIGKVKFE
+297 SDFSDVPIGKVKFG
-311 FGNSIM
+311 FGKSIM

-324 ENAKILSGSDKK
+324 EDGVVLLKDYKE
-336 KADALQGLASML
+336 KADALQGLAYML
-348 CDHRDLMLEWEILD
+348 CEHRDLMLEWEILD

-420 GTYINN
+420 GTYINY

-473 NAEPMLIQKDVPER
+473 NAEPMLIQNDVPER
-487 FYCEIRGESV
+487 FDCEIRGESV

-517 YRIAHT
+517 HRIAHT
-523 LDYERGAD
+523 LDCERGAD
-531 ESDSTRLKI
+531 KSDSTRLKI
-540 SSLYNNAIQK
+540 SSLYSNAIQK

-564 IGDRANAYEEMG
+564 MGHKANAYDEMG
-576 DLVHHLLDKGYE
+576 DLVHRLLDKGYA
-588 QRDIAFLVNNANHGV
+588 QKDIAFLVSNGDHGV
-603 RLIDALMAYNADEKN
+603 ALIDALMAYNADEKN
-618 VGKTPISIISEQ
+618 AGKTPISVISEE
-630 SLKISGSS
+630 SLKISSSS

-651 KGNAKKGLKSDNRRY
+651 KGNAKKGVKTDDRRNS
-666 RKVEM
+666 KVEM

-681 YCNNPDLSATEIIEH
+681 YCNNPDLSATEIIER
-696 YFSDDSNID
+696 YFSDESNIN
-705 VSDILKEVYTVA
+705 VSDILKEVHTVA

-742 SAFQDKVLEY
+742 AAFQDEVLEY
-752 CQMYPTDIASFV
+752 CQMYPADIASFV
-764 RWWNDIGAD
+764 RWWNDTGAKK
-773 NSSISS
+773 SSISS
-779 PEDTDAVQVMTI
+779 PEDTDAVQIMTI

-805 HADWS
+805 YADWS
-810 LDVTKSST
+810 LDVTKPST
-818 IWVRPKLPKNIEITD
+818 IWVRPKLPDNVEISG
-833 MPPYLPIEMNNAL
+833 MPPYLPIGMNNAL

-860 RIIVDQLNKT
+860 RIVVDQLNKT

-875 RAVNELYIYAPSTK
+875 RAVNELYIYAQSTK
-889 KADTTRI
+889 KAESTLI

-917 IEFTVKENDIIID
+917 IEFTVKKEDIVID

-945 EDVRKSKDKSD
+945 EDVRKFKD
-956 ESKSD
+956 KSD

-972 DYHVNTKTKLLMT
+972 DYHVNTKTELLTT
-985 DSEKDAEDDNEVSLD
+985 DSEKDTEDDNEVRSD
-1000 NAAEKESK
+1000 NAAERESK

-1038 IVGRLKGKDADEV
+1038 IAGRLKGNDADEV

-1056 AKMADEK
+1056 AKMADDK
-1063 VAKWFDKDLDV
+1063 VTKWFDKDLDV

-1153 IVKPV
+1153 VIKE
-1158 DSNITKRNTDR
+1158 IKLGKTKE

>member
-34 YRLRTEAEMRAVHG
+34 YRLRTEPEMRAVHG

-75 GLYSQEDEKIDYL
+75 GLYSQDDEKIDYL
-88 SDFIK
+88 SDFIE
-93 EFSATKKQVQQAALL
+93 EFSATKEQVQQAALL

-122 STIDSFFQSILRTL
+122 STIDAFFQSILRTL

-146 QIELDDNYLSQV
+146 QIELDDKYLSQV
-158 GVDMTLSEVNDNSSR
+158 GVDMTLSEVNDNTGR
-173 KKSDA
+173 KKSYA
-178 KFWIQTLI
+178 KFWIQSLI

-191 NGEGWNPFTKSKN
+191 DGEGWNPFKKSKN

-226 EAELMK
+226 EAELME
-232 YLTSDIDF
+232 YLTSDVDY
-240 MEVYRELKR
+240 MKVYSKLKK
-249 SHKECH
+249 SHKDCH
-255 EEYKEAYLESRK
+255 EEYKEAYSESRTA
-267 EILEMLNREG
+267 ILEMLKNEG
-277 CTFNSLNGR
+277 CDFNSLNSKN
-286 YYGRLWRRESD
+286 YGGLWRRQSD
-297 SDFTDLPIGKVKFE
+297 SDFSDVPIGKVKFG
-311 FGNSIM
+311 FGKSIM

-324 ENAKILSGSDKK
+324 EDVVVLLKDYKE
-336 KADALQGLASML
+336 KADALQGLAYML
-348 CDHRDLMLEWEILD
+348 CEHRDLMLEWEILD

-391 NNIIP
+391 NNMIP

-420 GTYINN
+420 GTYINY

-473 NAEPMLIQKDVPER
+473 NAEPMLIQNDVPER
-487 FYCEIRGESV
+487 FDCEIRGESV

-517 YRIAHT
+517 HRIAHT
-523 LDYERGAD
+523 LDCERGAD
-531 ESDSTRLKI
+531 KSDSTRLKI
-540 SSLYNNAIQK
+540 SSLYSNAIQK

-564 IGDRANAYEEMG
+564 MGHNANVYDEMG
-576 DLVHHLLDKGYE
+576 DLVHRLLDKGYA
-588 QRDIAFLVNNANHGV
+588 QKDIAFLVSNGDHGV
-603 RLIDALMAYNADEKN
+603 ALIDALMAYNADEKN
-618 VGKTPISIISEQ
+618 AGKTPISVISEE
-630 SLKISGSS
+630 SLKISSSS

-651 KGNAKKGLKSDNRRY
+651 KGNAKKGVKTDDMRNS
-666 RKVEM
+666 KVEM

-681 YCNNPDLSATEIIEH
+681 YCNNPDLSATEIIER
-696 YFSDDSNID
+696 YFSDESNIK
-705 VSDILKEVYTVA
+705 VSDILKEVHTVA

-742 SAFQDKVLEY
+742 AAFQDEVLEY
-752 CQMYPTDIASFV
+752 CQMYPADIASFV
-764 RWWNDIGAD
+764 RWWNDTGAKK
-773 NSSISS
+773 SSISS
-779 PEDTDAVQVMTI
+779 PEDTDAVQIMTI

-805 HADWS
+805 YADWS
-810 LDVTKSST
+810 LDVTKPST
-818 IWVRPKLPKNIEITD
+818 IWVRPKLPNDVEISG
-833 MPPYLPIEMNNAL
+833 MPPYLPIGMNNAL

-860 RIIVDQLNKT
+860 RIVVDQLNKT

-875 RAVNELYIYAPSTK
+875 RAVNELYIYAQSTK
-889 KADTTRI
+889 KAESTLI

-917 IEFTVKENDIIID
+917 IEFAVKKEDIVID

-945 EDVRKSKDKSD
+945 EDVRQFKDKSD
-956 ESKSD
+956 DK
-961 ESESDDKEKIA
+961 ESDDKEKIA
-972 DYHVNTKTKLLMT
+972 DYHVNTKTELLVT
-985 DSEKDAEDDNEVSLD
+985 DSEKDAEDDNEVRSD
-1000 NAAEKESK
+1000 NATESK

-1038 IVGRLKGKDADEV
+1038 IAGRLKGKDADEV

-1056 AKMADEK
+1056 AKIADDK

-1153 IVKPV
+1153 VIKE
-1158 DSNITKRNTDR
+1158 IKLGKTKE

>member
-34 YRLRTEAEMRAVHG
+34 YRLRTEPEMRAVHG

-75 GLYSQEDEKIDYL
+75 GLYSQDDEKIDYL
-88 SDFIK
+88 SDFIE
-93 EFSATKKQVQQAALL
+93 EFSATKEQVQQAALL

-122 STIDSFFQSILRTL
+122 STIDAFFQSILRTL

-146 QIELDDNYLSQV
+146 QIELDDKYLSQV
-158 GVDMTLSEVNDNSSR
+158 GVDMTLSEVNDNTGR
-173 KKSDA
+173 KKSYA
-178 KFWIQTLI
+178 KFWIQSLI

-191 NGEGWNPFTKSKN
+191 DGEGWNPFKKSKN

-226 EAELMK
+226 EAELME
-232 YLTSDIDF
+232 YLTSDVDY
-240 MEVYRELKR
+240 MKVYSKLKK
-249 SHKECH
+249 SHKDCH
-255 EEYKEAYLESRK
+255 EEYKEAYSESRTA
-267 EILEMLNREG
+267 ILEMLKNEG
-277 CTFNSLNGR
+277 CDFNSLNSKN
-286 YYGRLWRRESD
+286 YGGLWRRQSD
-297 SDFTDLPIGKVKFE
+297 SDFSDVPIGKVKFG
-311 FGNSIM
+311 FGKSIM

-324 ENAKILSGSDKK
+324 EDGVVLLKDYKE
-336 KADALQGLASML
+336 KADALQGLAYML
-348 CDHRDLMLEWEILD
+348 CEHRDLMLEWEILD

-420 GTYINN
+420 GTYINY

-473 NAEPMLIQKDVPER
+473 NAEPMLIQNDVPER
-487 FYCEIRGESV
+487 FDCEIRGESV

-517 YRIAHT
+517 HRIAHT
-523 LDYERGAD
+523 LDCERGAD
-531 ESDSTRLKI
+531 KSDSTRLKI
-540 SSLYNNAIQK
+540 SSLYSNAIQK

-564 IGDRANAYEEMG
+564 MGHNANAYDEMG
-576 DLVHHLLDKGYE
+576 DLVHRLLDKGYT
-588 QRDIAFLVNNANHGV
+588 QKDIAFLVSNGDHGV
-603 RLIDALMAYNADEKN
+603 ALIDALMAYNADEKN
-618 VGKTPISIISEQ
+618 AGKTPISVISEE
-630 SLKISGSS
+630 SLKISSSS

-651 KGNAKKGLKSDNRRY
+651 KGNAKKGVKTDDRRNS
-666 RKVEM
+666 KVEM

-681 YCNNPDLSATEIIEH
+681 YCNNPDLSATEIIER
-696 YFSDDSNID
+696 YFSDDSNIN
-705 VSDILKEVYTVA
+705 VSDILKEVHTVA

-742 SAFQDKVLEY
+742 AAFQDEVLEY
-752 CQMYPTDIASFV
+752 CQMYPADIASFV
-764 RWWNDIGAD
+764 RWWNDTGAKK
-773 NSSISS
+773 SSISS
-779 PEDTDAVQVMTI
+779 PEDTDAVQIMTI

-805 HADWS
+805 YADWS
-810 LDVTKSST
+810 LDVTKPST
-818 IWVRPKLPKNIEITD
+818 IWVRPKLPDNVEISG
-833 MPPYLPIEMNNAL
+833 MPPYLPIGMNNAL

-860 RIIVDQLNKT
+860 RIVVDQLNKT

-875 RAVNELYIYAPSTK
+875 RAVNELYIYAQSTK
-889 KADTTRI
+889 KAESTLI

-917 IEFTVKENDIIID
+917 IEFTVKENDIVID

-945 EDVRKSKDKSD
+945 EDVKKIKD
-956 ESKSD
+956 KSD

-972 DYHVNTKTKLLMT
+972 DYHVNTKTELLIT
-985 DSEKDAEDDNEVSLD
+985 DSEKDAEDDNEVRSD
-1000 NAAEKESK
+1000 NASEKESK

-1038 IVGRLKGKDADEV
+1038 IAGRLKGNDADEV

-1056 AKMADEK
+1056 AKMADDK

-1153 IVKPV
+1153 VIKE
-1158 DSNITKRNTDR
+1158 IKLGKTKE

>member
-34 YRLRTEAEMRAVHG
+34 YRLRTEPEMRAVHG

-75 GLYSQEDEKIDYL
+75 GLYSQDDEKIDYL
-88 SDFIK
+88 SDFIE
-93 EFSATKKQVQQAALL
+93 EFSATKEQVQQAALL

-122 STIDSFFQSILRTL
+122 STIDAFFQSILRTL

-146 QIELDDNYLSQV
+146 QIELDDKYLSQV
-158 GVDMTLSEVNDNSSR
+158 GVDMTLSEVNDNTDR
-173 KKSDA
+173 KKSYA
-178 KFWIQTLI
+178 KFWIQSLI

-191 NGEGWNPFTKSKN
+191 DGEGWNPFKKSKN

-226 EAELMK
+226 EAELME
-232 YLTSDIDF
+232 YLTSDVDF
-240 MEVYRELKR
+240 MEVYRELKQ
-249 SHKECH
+249 KQKDC
-255 EEYKEAYLESRK
+255 YKDYKKAYSESRTA
-267 EILEMLNREG
+267 ILEMLKNEG
-277 CTFNSLNGR
+277 CDFNSLNSKN
-286 YYGRLWRRESD
+286 YGGLWRRQSD
-297 SDFTDLPIGKVKFE
+297 SDFSDVPIGKVKFG
-311 FGNSIM
+311 FGKSIM

-324 ENAKILSGSDKK
+324 EDGVVLLKDYKE
-336 KADALQGLASML
+336 KADALQGLAYML
-348 CDHRDLMLEWEILD
+348 CEHRDLMLEWEILD

-420 GTYINN
+420 GTYINY

-473 NAEPMLIQKDVPER
+473 NAEPMLIQNDVPER
-487 FYCEIRGESV
+487 FDCEIRGESV

-517 YRIAHT
+517 HRIAHT
-523 LDYERGAD
+523 LDCERGAD
-531 ESDSTRLKI
+531 KSDSTRLKI
-540 SSLYNNAIQK
+540 SSLYSNAIQK

-564 IGDRANAYEEMG
+564 MGHNANAYDEMG
-576 DLVHHLLDKGYE
+576 DLVHRLLDKGYA
-588 QRDIAFLVNNANHGV
+588 QKDIAFLVSNGDHGV
-603 RLIDALMAYNADEKN
+603 ALIDALMAYNADEKN
-618 VGKTPISIISEQ
+618 AGKTPISVISEE
-630 SLKISGSS
+630 SLKISSSS

-651 KGNAKKGLKSDNRRY
+651 KGNAKKGVKTDDRRNS
-666 RKVEM
+666 KVEM

-681 YCNNPDLSATEIIEH
+681 YCNNPDLSATEIIER
-696 YFSDDSNID
+696 YFSDESNIN
-705 VSDILKEVYTVA
+705 VSDILKEVHTVA

-742 SAFQDKVLEY
+742 AAFQDEVLEY
-752 CQMYPTDIASFV
+752 CQMYPADIASFV
-764 RWWNDIGAD
+764 RWWNDTGAKK
-773 NSSISS
+773 SSISS
-779 PEDTDAVQVMTI
+779 PEDTDAVQIMTI

-805 HADWS
+805 YADWS
-810 LDVTKSST
+810 LDVTKPST
-818 IWVRPKLPKNIEITD
+818 IWVRPKLPDNVEISG
-833 MPPYLPIEMNNAL
+833 MPPYLPIGMNNAL

-860 RIIVDQLNKT
+860 RIVVDQLNKT

-875 RAVNELYIYAPSTK
+875 RAVNELYIYAQSTK
-889 KADTTRI
+889 KAESTLI

-945 EDVRKSKDKSD
+945 EDVKKFKD
-956 ESKSD
+956 KSD

-972 DYHVNTKTKLLMT
+972 DYHVNTKTELLVT
-985 DSEKDAEDDNEVSLD
+985 DSEKDAEDDNEVRSD
-1000 NAAEKESK
+1000 NAAERESK

-1038 IVGRLKGKDADEV
+1038 IAGRLKGNDADEV

-1153 IVKPV
+1153 IVKE
-1158 DSNITKRNTDR
+1158 IKLGKTKE

>member
-34 YRLRTEAEMRAVHG
+34 YRLRTEPEMRAVHG

-75 GLYSQEDEKIDYL
+75 GLYSQDDEKIDYL
-88 SDFIK
+88 SDFIE
-93 EFSATKKQVQQAALL
+93 EFSATKEQVQQAALL

-122 STIDSFFQSILRTL
+122 STIDAFFQSILRTL

-146 QIELDDNYLSQV
+146 QIELDDKYLSQV
-158 GVDMTLSEVNDNSSR
+158 GVDMTLSEVNDNTDR
-173 KKSDA
+173 KKSYA
-178 KFWIQTLI
+178 KFWIQSLI

-191 NGEGWNPFTKSKN
+191 DGEGWNPFKKSKN

-226 EAELMK
+226 EAELME
-232 YLTSDIDF
+232 YLTSDVDY
-240 MEVYRELKR
+240 MKVYSKLKK
-249 SHKECH
+249 SHKDCH
-255 EEYKEAYLESRK
+255 EEYKEAYSESRTA
-267 EILEMLNREG
+267 ILEMLKNEG
-277 CTFNSLNGR
+277 CDFNSLNSKN
-286 YYGRLWRRESD
+286 YGGLWRRQSD
-297 SDFTDLPIGKVKFE
+297 SDFSDVPIGKVKFG
-311 FGNSIM
+311 FGKSIM

-324 ENAKILSGSDKK
+324 EDGVVLLKDYKE
-336 KADALQGLASML
+336 KADALQGLAYML
-348 CDHRDLMLEWEILD
+348 CEHRDLMLEWEILD

-420 GTYINN
+420 GTYINY

-473 NAEPMLIQKDVPER
+473 NAEPMLIQNDVPER
-487 FYCEIRGESV
+487 FNCEIRGESV

-517 YRIAHT
+517 HRIAHT
-523 LDYERGAD
+523 LDCERGAD
-531 ESDSTRLKI
+531 KSDSTRLKI
-540 SSLYNNAIQK
+540 SSLYSNAIQK

-564 IGDRANAYEEMG
+564 MGHNANAYDEMG
-576 DLVHHLLDKGYE
+576 DLVHRLLDKGYA
-588 QRDIAFLVNNANHGV
+588 QKDIAFLVSNGDHGV
-603 RLIDALMAYNADEKN
+603 ALIDALMAYNADEKN
-618 VGKTPISIISEQ
+618 AGKTPISVISEE
-630 SLKISGSS
+630 SLKISSSS

-651 KGNAKKGLKSDNRRY
+651 KGNAKKGVKTDDRRNS
-666 RKVEM
+666 KVEM

-705 VSDILKEVYTVA
+705 VSDLLKEVHTVA

-730 PEKLRQSDVAFL
+730 PKKLRQSDVAFL
-742 SAFQDKVLEY
+742 AAFQDEVLEY
-752 CQMYPTDIASFV
+752 CQMYPADIASFV
-764 RWWNDIGAD
+764 RWWNDTGAKK
-773 NSSISS
+773 SSISS
-779 PEDTDAVQVMTI
+779 PEDTDAVQIMTI

-805 HADWS
+805 YADWS
-810 LDVTKSST
+810 LDVTKPST
-818 IWVRPKLPKNIEITD
+818 IWVRPKLPDNVEISG
-833 MPPYLPIEMNNAL
+833 MPPYLPIGMNNAL

-860 RIIVDQLNKT
+860 RIVVDQLNKT

-875 RAVNELYIYAPSTK
+875 RAVNELYIYAQSTK
-889 KADTTRI
+889 KAESTLI

-917 IEFTVKENDIIID
+917 IEFTVKKEDIVID

-945 EDVRKSKDKSD
+945 EDVKKFKD
-956 ESKSD
+956 KSD

-972 DYHVNTKTKLLMT
+972 DYHVNTKTELLVT
-985 DSEKDAEDDNEVSLD
+985 DSEKDAEDDNEVRSD

-1038 IVGRLKGKDADEV
+1038 IAGRLKGNDADEV

-1153 IVKPV
+1153 VIKE
-1158 DSNITKRNTDR
+1158 IKLGKTKE

>member
-34 YRLRTEAEMRAVHG
+34 YRLRTEPEMRAVHG

-75 GLYSQEDEKIDYL
+75 GLYSQDDEKIDYL
-88 SDFIK
+88 SDFIE
-93 EFSATKKQVQQAALL
+93 EFSATKEQVQQAALL

-122 STIDSFFQSILRTL
+122 STIDAFFQSILRTL

-146 QIELDDNYLSQV
+146 QIELDDKYLSQV
-158 GVDMTLSEVNDNSSR
+158 GVDMTLSEVNDNTGR
-173 KKSDA
+173 KKSYA
-178 KFWIQTLI
+178 KFWIQSLI

-191 NGEGWNPFTKSKN
+191 DGEGWNPFKKSKN

-226 EAELMK
+226 EAELME
-232 YLTSDIDF
+232 YLTSDVDY
-240 MEVYRELKR
+240 MKVYSKLKK
-249 SHKECH
+249 SHKDCH
-255 EEYKEAYLESRK
+255 EEYKEAYSESRTA
-267 EILEMLNREG
+267 ILEMLKNEG
-277 CTFNSLNGR
+277 CDFNSLNSKN
-286 YYGRLWRRESD
+286 YGGLWRRQSD
-297 SDFTDLPIGKVKFE
+297 SDFSDVPIGKVKFG
-311 FGNSIM
+311 FGKSIM

-324 ENAKILSGSDKK
+324 EDGVVLLKDYKE
-336 KADALQGLASML
+336 KADALQGLAYML
-348 CDHRDLMLEWEILD
+348 CEHRDLMLEWEILD

-420 GTYINN
+420 GTYINY

-473 NAEPMLIQKDVPER
+473 NAEPMLIQNDVPER
-487 FYCEIRGESV
+487 FDCEIRGESV

-517 YRIAHT
+517 HRIAHT
-523 LDYERGAD
+523 LDCERGAD
-531 ESDSTRLKI
+531 KSDSTRLKI
-540 SSLYNNAIQK
+540 SSLYSNAIQK

-564 IGDRANAYEEMG
+564 MGHNANAYDEMG
-576 DLVHHLLDKGYE
+576 DLVHRLLDKGYA
-588 QRDIAFLVNNANHGV
+588 QKDIAFLVSNGDHGV
-603 RLIDALMAYNADEKN
+603 ALIDALMAYNADEKN
-618 VGKTPISIISEQ
+618 AGKTPISVISEE
-630 SLKISGSS
+630 SLKISSSS

-651 KGNAKKGLKSDNRRY
+651 KGNAKKGVKTDDRRNS
-666 RKVEM
+666 KVEM

-681 YCNNPDLSATEIIEH
+681 YCNNPDLSATEIIER

-705 VSDILKEVYTVA
+705 VSDILKEVHTVA

-742 SAFQDKVLEY
+742 AAFQDEVLEY
-752 CQMYPTDIASFV
+752 CQMYPADIASFV
-764 RWWNDIGAD
+764 RWWNDTGAKK
-773 NSSISS
+773 SSISS
-779 PEDTDAVQVMTI
+779 PEDTDAVQIMTI

-805 HADWS
+805 YADWS
-810 LDVTKSST
+810 LDVTKPST
-818 IWVRPKLPKNIEITD
+818 IWVRPKLPDNVEISG
-833 MPPYLPIEMNNAL
+833 MPPYLPIGMNNAL

-853 DYEQEFD
+853 DYEKEFD
-860 RIIVDQLNKT
+860 RIVVDQLNKT

-875 RAVNELYIYAPSTK
+875 RAVNELYIYAQSTK
-889 KADTTRI
+889 KAESTLI

-917 IEFTVKENDIIID
+917 IEFTVKKEDIVID

-945 EDVRKSKDKSD
+945 EDVKKFKD
-956 ESKSD
+956 KSD

-972 DYHVNTKTKLLMT
+972 DYHVNTKTELLVT
-985 DSEKDAEDDNEVSLD
+985 DSEKDAEDDNEVRSD
-1000 NAAEKESK
+1000 NASEKESK

-1038 IVGRLKGKDADEV
+1038 IAGRLKGNDADEV

-1153 IVKPV
+1153 IVKE
-1158 DSNITKRNTDR
+1158 IKLGKTKE

>member
-34 YRLRTEAEMRAVHG
+34 YRLRTEPEMRAVHG

-75 GLYSQEDEKIDYL
+75 GLYSQDDEKIDYL
-88 SDFIK
+88 SDFIE
-93 EFSATKKQVQQAALL
+93 EFSATKEQVQQAALL

-122 STIDSFFQSILRTL
+122 STIDAFFQSILRTL

-146 QIELDDNYLSQV
+146 QIELDDKYLSQV
-158 GVDMTLSEVNDNSSR
+158 GVDMTLSEVNDNTGR
-173 KKSDA
+173 KKSYA
-178 KFWIQTLI
+178 KFWIQSLI

-191 NGEGWNPFTKSKN
+191 DGEGWNPFKKSKN

-226 EAELMK
+226 EAELME
-232 YLTSDIDF
+232 YLTSDVDY
-240 MEVYRELKR
+240 MKVYSKLKK
-249 SHKECH
+249 SHKDCH
-255 EEYKEAYLESRK
+255 EEYKEAYSESRTA
-267 EILEMLNREG
+267 ILEMLKNEG
-277 CTFNSLNGR
+277 CDFNSLNSKN
-286 YYGRLWRRESD
+286 YGGLWRRQSD
-297 SDFTDLPIGKVKFE
+297 SDFSDVPIGKVKFG
-311 FGNSIM
+311 FGKSIM

-324 ENAKILSGSDKK
+324 EDGVVLLKDYKE
-336 KADALQGLASML
+336 KADALQGLAYML
-348 CDHRDLMLEWEILD
+348 CEHRDLMLEWEILD

-420 GTYINN
+420 GTYINY

-473 NAEPMLIQKDVPER
+473 NAEPMLIQNDVPER
-487 FYCEIRGESV
+487 FDCEIRGESV

-517 YRIAHT
+517 HRIAHT
-523 LDYERGAD
+523 LDCERGAD
-531 ESDSTRLKI
+531 KSDSTRLKI
-540 SSLYNNAIQK
+540 SSLYSNAIQK

-564 IGDRANAYEEMG
+564 MGYNANAYDEMG
-576 DLVHHLLDKGYE
+576 DLVHRLLDKGYA
-588 QRDIAFLVNNANHGV
+588 QKDIAFLVSNGDHGV
-603 RLIDALMAYNADEKN
+603 ALIDALMAYNADEKN
-618 VGKTPISIISEQ
+618 AGKTPISVISEE
-630 SLKISGSS
+630 SLKISSSS

-651 KGNAKKGLKSDNRRY
+651 KGNAKKGVKTDDRRNS
-666 RKVEM
+666 KVEM

-696 YFSDDSNID
+696 YFSDESNIN
-705 VSDILKEVYTVA
+705 VSDILKEVHTVA

-742 SAFQDKVLEY
+742 AAFQDEVLEY
-752 CQMYPTDIASFV
+752 CQMYPADIASFV
-764 RWWNDIGAD
+764 RWWNDTGAKK
-773 NSSISS
+773 SSISS
-779 PEDTDAVQVMTI
+779 PEDTDAVQIMTI

-805 HADWS
+805 YADWS
-810 LDVTKSST
+810 LDVTKPST
-818 IWVRPKLPKNIEITD
+818 IWVRPKLPDNVEISG
-833 MPPYLPIEMNNAL
+833 MPPYLPIGMNNAL

-860 RIIVDQLNKT
+860 RIVVDQLNKT

-875 RAVNELYIYAPSTK
+875 RAVNELYIYAQSTK
-889 KADTTRI
+889 KAESTLI

-945 EDVRKSKDKSD
+945 EDVRKFKD
-956 ESKSD
+956 KSD

-972 DYHVNTKTKLLMT
+972 DYHVNTKTELLVT
-985 DSEKDAEDDNEVSLD
+985 DSEKDAEDDNEVRSD
-1000 NAAEKESK
+1000 NASEKESK

-1017 HSIMEQVIVADDL
+1017 HSIMEQVVVADDL

-1038 IVGRLKGKDADEV
+1038 IAGRLKGNDADEV

-1056 AKMADEK
+1056 AKMADDK

-1153 IVKPV
+1153 VIKE
-1158 DSNITKRNTDR
+1158 IKLGKTKE

>member
-34 YRLRTEAEMRAVHG
+34 YRLRTEPEMRAVHG

-75 GLYSQEDEKIDYL
+75 GLYSQDDEKIDYL
-88 SDFIK
+88 SDFIE
-93 EFSATKKQVQQAALL
+93 EFSATKEQVQQAALL

-122 STIDSFFQSILRTL
+122 STIDAFFQSILRTL

-146 QIELDDNYLSQV
+146 QIELDDKYLSQV
-158 GVDMTLSEVNDNSSR
+158 GVDMTLSEVNDNTDR
-173 KKSDA
+173 KKSYA
-178 KFWIQTLI
+178 KFWIQSLI

-191 NGEGWNPFTKSKN
+191 NGEGWNPFKKSKN

-226 EAELMK
+226 EAELME
-232 YLTSDIDF
+232 YLTSDVDY
-240 MEVYRELKR
+240 MKVYSKLKK
-249 SHKECH
+249 SHKDCH
-255 EEYKEAYLESRK
+255 EEYKEAYSESRTA
-267 EILEMLNREG
+267 ILEMLKNEG
-277 CTFNSLNGR
+277 CDFNSLNSKN
-286 YYGRLWRRESD
+286 YGGLWRRQSD
-297 SDFTDLPIGKVKFE
+297 SDFSDVPIGKVKFG
-311 FGNSIM
+311 FGKLIM

-324 ENAKILSGSDKK
+324 EDVVVLLKDYKE
-336 KADALQGLASML
+336 KADALQGLAYML
-348 CDHRDLMLEWEILD
+348 CEHRDLMLEWEILD

-420 GTYINN
+420 GTYINY

-473 NAEPMLIQKDVPER
+473 NAEPMLIQNDVPER
-487 FYCEIRGESV
+487 FNCEIRGESV

-517 YRIAHT
+517 HRIAHT
-523 LDYERGAD
+523 LDCERGAD
-531 ESDSTRLKI
+531 KSDSTRLKI
-540 SSLYNNAIQK
+540 SSLYSNAIQK

-564 IGDRANAYEEMG
+564 MGHNANAYDEMG
-576 DLVHHLLDKGYE
+576 DLVHRLLNKGYA
-588 QRDIAFLVNNANHGV
+588 QKDIAFLVSNGDHGV
-603 RLIDALMAYNADEKN
+603 ALIDALMAYNADEKN
-618 VGKTPISIISEQ
+618 AGKTPISVISEE
-630 SLKISGSS
+630 SLKISSSS

-651 KGNAKKGLKSDNRRY
+651 KGNAKKGVKTDDRRNS
-666 RKVEM
+666 KVEM

-681 YCNNPDLSATEIIEH
+681 YCNNPDLSATEIIER
-696 YFSDDSNID
+696 YFSDESNIN
-705 VSDILKEVYTVA
+705 VSDLLKEVHTVA

-742 SAFQDKVLEY
+742 AAFQDEVLEY
-752 CQMYPTDIASFV
+752 CQMYPADIASFV
-764 RWWNDIGAD
+764 RWWNDTGAKK
-773 NSSISS
+773 SSISS
-779 PEDTDAVQVMTI
+779 PEDTDAVQIMTI

-805 HADWS
+805 YADWS
-810 LDVTKSST
+810 LDVTKPST
-818 IWVRPKLPKNIEITD
+818 IWVRPKLPDNVEISG
-833 MPPYLPIEMNNAL
+833 MPPYLPIGMNNAL

-860 RIIVDQLNKT
+860 RIVVDQLNKT

-875 RAVNELYIYAPSTK
+875 RAVNELYIYAQSTK
-889 KADTTRI
+889 KAESTLI

-945 EDVRKSKDKSD
+945 EDVKKFKD
-956 ESKSD
+956 KSD

-972 DYHVNTKTKLLMT
+972 DYYVNTKTELLIT
-985 DSEKDAEDDNEVSLD
+985 DSEKDAEDDNEVRSD
-1000 NAAEKESK
+1000 NASEKESK

-1038 IVGRLKGKDADEV
+1038 IAGRLKGNDADEV

-1079 ILCSDDKNRRP
+1079 ILCSDEKNRRP

-1153 IVKPV
+1153 IVKE
-1158 DSNITKRNTDR
+1158 IKLGKTKE

>member
-34 YRLRTEAEMRAVHG
+34 YRLRTEPEMRAVHG

-75 GLYSQEDEKIDYL
+75 GLYSQDDEKIDYL
-88 SDFIK
+88 SDFIE
-93 EFSATKKQVQQAALL
+93 EFSATKEQVQQAALL

-122 STIDSFFQSILRTL
+122 STIDAFFQSILRTL

-146 QIELDDNYLSQV
+146 QIELDDKYLSQV
-158 GVDMTLSEVNDNSSR
+158 GVDMTLSEVNDNTDR
-173 KKSDA
+173 KKSYA
-178 KFWIQTLI
+178 KFWIQSLI

-191 NGEGWNPFTKSKN
+191 DGEGWNPFKKSKN

-226 EAELMK
+226 EAELME
-232 YLTSDIDF
+232 YLTSDVDY
-240 MEVYRELKR
+240 MKVYSKLKK
-249 SHKECH
+249 SHKDCH
-255 EEYKEAYLESRK
+255 EEYKEAYSESRTA
-267 EILEMLNREG
+267 ILEMLKNEG
-277 CTFNSLNGR
+277 CDFNSLNSKN
-286 YYGRLWRRESD
+286 YGGLWRRQSD
-297 SDFTDLPIGKVKFE
+297 SDFSDVPIGKVKFG
-311 FGNSIM
+311 FGKSIM

-324 ENAKILSGSDKK
+324 EDGVVLLKDYKE
-336 KADALQGLASML
+336 KADALQGLAYML
-348 CDHRDLMLEWEILD
+348 CEHRDLMLEWEILD

-420 GTYINN
+420 GTYINY

-473 NAEPMLIQKDVPER
+473 NAEPMLIQNDVPER
-487 FYCEIRGESV
+487 FDCEIRGESV

-517 YRIAHT
+517 HGIAHT
-523 LDYERGAD
+523 LDCERGAD
-531 ESDSTRLKI
+531 KSDSTRLKI
-540 SSLYNNAIQK
+540 SSLYSNAIQK

-564 IGDRANAYEEMG
+564 MGYNANAYDEMG
-576 DLVHHLLDKGYE
+576 DLVHRLLDKGYA
-588 QRDIAFLVNNANHGV
+588 QKDIAFLVSNGDHGV
-603 RLIDALMAYNADEKN
+603 ALIDALMAYNADEKN
-618 VGKTPISIISEQ
+618 AGKTPISVISEE
-630 SLKISGSS
+630 SLKISSSS

-651 KGNAKKGLKSDNRRY
+651 KGNAKKGVKTDDRRNS
-666 RKVEM
+666 KVEM

-681 YCNNPDLSATEIIEH
+681 YCNNPDLSATEIIER
-696 YFSDDSNID
+696 YFSDESNIN
-705 VSDILKEVYTVA
+705 VSDLLKEVHTVA

-742 SAFQDKVLEY
+742 AAFQDEVLEY
-752 CQMYPTDIASFV
+752 CQMYPADIASFV
-764 RWWNDIGAD
+764 RWWNDTGAKK
-773 NSSISS
+773 SSISS
-779 PEDTDAVQVMTI
+779 PEDTDAVQIMTI

-805 HADWS
+805 YADWS
-810 LDVTKSST
+810 LDVTKPST
-818 IWVRPKLPKNIEITD
+818 IWVRPKLPNDVEISG
-833 MPPYLPIEMNNAL
+833 MPPYLPIGMNNAL

-860 RIIVDQLNKT
+860 RIVVDQLNKT

-875 RAVNELYIYAPSTK
+875 RAVNELYIYAQSTK
-889 KADTTRI
+889 KAESTLI

-904 PQMYD
+904 PYMYD
-909 TKLLDPSE
+909 TKSLSSSE
-917 IEFTVKENDIIID
+917 IEFTVKKEDIVID

-945 EDVRKSKDKSD
+945 EDVRKFKD
-956 ESKSD
+956 KSD

-972 DYHVNTKTKLLMT
+972 DYHVNTKTELLVT
-985 DSEKDAEDDNEVSLD
+985 DSEKDAEDDNEVRSD
-1000 NAAEKESK
+1000 NASEKESK

-1038 IVGRLKGKDADEV
+1038 IAGRLKGNDADEV

-1056 AKMADEK
+1056 TKMADDK

-1153 IVKPV
+1153 IVKE
-1158 DSNITKRNTDR
+1158 IKLGKTKE